1 MKPTE
6 GREAAYVVSHVKD
19 NSRITNIL
27 DYAGLFACVTPWG
40 PRAKDDSDTLVYAP
54 VLIQDTDT
62 LDRVFGDPRIDPEK
76 YRDLYAV
83 REIVKAGFSVYIA
96 KVPSGD
102 PASFALLLGDASDH
116 STVTEEMRTDK
127 SGVLDIPGICDI
139 PELTGGIGIPA
150 LGFGMPFKVTD
161 TAAKYMLD
169 PKDPNNNVV
178 EMKEKGEF
186 GNSLFVKL
194 SRETITEERVEV
206 GKIYTVHIGKD
217 TVGQVKEIDYLASS
231 GDSIENAFA
240 GNAVV
245 SGKFDKSK
253 SEEDLLKAFNEWKH
267 MEGGRGVYHGAW
279 KISTISDLRTV
290 YGVEKDTPEKDSPL
304 YKIVTFWLVTA
315 KAGDFILTPFNAP
328 DPDADPDADPDVD
341 PNKDLARLIPTL
353 TSYGASEGSV
363 IAIDTPDVDW
373 YTGII
378 KDTVEDNKYTVLM
391 HGSDAIATSVPQ
403 GTFGT
408 YPSSAKIVGTEDPFG
423 MNIAV
428 AMAIYSTANALTK
441 EERSADMLGRFLP
454 DMVPYTS
461 TGGDVPFKKDVFE
474 EAKRRKKIT
483 FEALES
489 GDIRLCIAN
498 SPVPCT
504 CLVEGVD
511 YTVSTEVKEGKAYT
525 RIMVPMKLDSE
536 GNTIPY
542 EDGFPVT
549 VKHTKS
555 TDPYA
560 EAVSSITDKLYL
572 KTDLVQLKPK
582 SLKLYAMDVK
592 LYESYDKAA
601 PDKGIIKEAR
611 FSLPENLTNGSFI
624 SSLNSVLGS
633 YLTFTLM
640 EPYKEEG
647 FDIVKSLRDLVK
659 EGKNCSQPVVLSEGR
674 FNVSVNNYQTALN
687 EFIDP
692 RYSGCFISELSAMV
706 TKEDGKIDHLK
717 ENADESERRALHYLI
732 KMIAADRKDLTCV
745 FTTPHGLS
753 LDQACNWVNSL
764 GEYSDLWEY
773 GSEGATSY
781 ADQSFYCEM
790 YWDWINVTCQKLN
803 NGVPSKTVVVPMS
816 PAYQVIMKGLASYR
830 VRGTFYPVAGEQGG
844 VLGDEV
850 RVTRNP
856 SQKFER
862 DKLINYHI
870 NPIYDLGVQGIQIYG
885 NETLNPVYSDLSA
898 AHIARTLIYIRSRVD
913 RYTNTQ
919 VFSLNDLSLWQR
931 WKQYVSSMILA
942 PLASLGGLAA
952 YNVKMGFDTTK
963 AELIAQRKINGVIEL
978 QFVPDAEI
986 YTVEFVVNSSANTVE
1001 SSIT

>member
-40 PRAKDDSDTLVYAP
+40 PKAKEDSDTLVYAP

-116 STVTEEMRTDK
+116 STVTEEMRTDEH
-127 SGVLDIPGICDI
+127 GVIDIPGICDI
-139 PELTGGIGIPA
+139 PELTGGSGIPA
-150 LGFGMPFKVTD
+150 LGFGMPFDDTD
-161 TAAKYMLD
+161 KAAKYTLD
-169 PKDPNNNVV
+169 PKDPNNNFV
-178 EMKEKGEF
+178 EMREKGVF

-194 SRETITEERVEV
+194 SRETITEDDVEV
-206 GKIYTVHIGKD
+206 GKIYTVHIGKG

-231 GDSIENAFA
+231 GDSIKNAFE

-245 SGKFDKSK
+245 SGTFDK
-253 SEEDLLKAFNEWKH
+253 SEEDLLTAFNEWKQ
-267 MEGGRGVYHGAW
+267 MEDGLGVYHGAW
-279 KISTISDLRTV
+279 KISTIADLRTV
-290 YGVEKDTPEKDSPL
+290 YGVEPNTPL
-304 YKIVTFWLVTA
+304 YEIVMFWLDTA
-315 KAGDFILTPFNAP
+315 KAGDFILIPFDDKVP
-328 DPDADPDADPDVD
+328 D
-341 PNKDLARLIPTL
+341 KDLARLIPKL

-363 IAIDTPDVDW
+363 IAVDTADVDW
-373 YTGII
+373 FSTDI
-378 KDTVEDNKYTVLM
+378 KEVVEDNKYKVLM
-391 HGSDAIATSVPQ
+391 HGSDTIATRVPD
-403 GTFGT
+403 GTYGT
-408 YPSSAKIVGTEDPFG
+408 YPSSVKIVSTETRFG

-441 EERSADMLGRFLP
+441 EERSADMLGRFIP
-454 DMVPYTS
+454 DMVPCTS
-461 TGGDVPFKKDVFE
+461 TGGDVPFTESSFKGAKEKD
-474 EAKRRKKIT
+474 KIT

-489 GDIRLCIAN
+489 GDTRLCIAN

-511 YTVSTEVKEGKAYT
+511 YTVSTEVKEGKTYT
-525 RIMVPMKLDSE
+525 RITVPMKLDSE
-536 GNTIPY
+536 GKPIPY
-542 EDGFPVT
+542 EGGFPVI
-549 VKHTKS
+549 VKHTNA
-555 TDPYA
+555 TEPYA

-582 SLKLYAMDVK
+582 SLELYAMDVK
-592 LYESYDKAA
+592 LYDSYDEAA

-647 FDIVKSLRDLVK
+647 FDIVKSLRDLVIA
-659 EGKNCSQPVVLSEGR
+659 GKNCSQPVELSEGH
-674 FNVSVNNYQTALN
+674 FNVSVKDYQTALN

-706 TKEDGKIDHLK
+706 TNKDGKIDHLS
-717 ENADESERRALHYLI
+717 ETPDESERRALHYLI

-745 FTTPHGLS
+745 FTTPWGLS
-753 LDQACNWVNSL
+753 LDKACNWVNSL

-773 GSEGATSY
+773 GSSGATSY

-790 YWDWINVTCQKLN
+790 YWDWINITCQKLN

-850 RVTRNP
+850 RVIRNP

-885 NETLNPVYSDLSA
+885 NETLHPVYSDLSA

-1001 SSIT
+1001 SSIK

>member
-40 PRAKDDSDTLVYAP
+40 PKAKVDSDTLVYAP

-83 REIVKAGFSVYIA
+83 REIVKAGFSVYVA

-102 PASFALLLGDASDH
+102 PASFALLLGDASDR

-127 SGVLDIPGICDI
+127 NGVIDIPGICDI

-150 LGFGMPFKVTD
+150 LGFRMTFKETD
-161 TAAKYMLD
+161 KAAKYTLA
-169 PKDPNNNVV
+169 KNNVVENNFV

-194 SRETITEERVEV
+194 SLETITEEGVDV
-206 GKIYTVHIGKD
+206 GKIYTVHIGKGSGD
-217 TVGQVKEIDYLASS
+217 QVKEIDYLASS

-245 SGKFDKSK
+245 SGTFDKSK
-253 SEEDLLKAFNEWKH
+253 SEEDLLKEFNEWKQ
-267 MEGGRGVYHGAW
+267 MGDGSGVYHGAW
-279 KISTISDLRTV
+279 RISTISDLRTV
-290 YGVEKDTPEKDSPL
+290 YGVDEKSSL
-304 YKIVTFWLVTA
+304 YEIVRFWLNTA
-315 KAGDFILTPFNAP
+315 EAGDFVLIPF
-328 DPDADPDADPDVD
+328 DALN
-341 PNKDLARLIPTL
+341 PNEDWTHLIPTL

-363 IAIDTPDVDW
+363 IAVDIDDVDW
-373 YTGII
+373 FNKKGI
-378 KDTVEDNKYTVLM
+378 KEVVEGNKYEVLM
-391 HGSDAIATSVPQ
+391 HGSDAIATSVPK
-403 GTFGT
+403 GTSGT
-408 YPSSAKIVGTEDPFG
+408 YPSSVKIVSTGTKFG

-441 EERSADMLGRFLP
+441 EERSEDMLGRFLP
-454 DMVPYTS
+454 DMVPCTS
-461 TGGDVPFKKDVFE
+461 DGIDVPFTESSFKG
-474 EAKRRKKIT
+474 AKERGKIT

-489 GDIRLCIAN
+489 GDMRLCIAN

-511 YTVSTEVKEGKAYT
+511 YTVSTEVKEGKTYT
-525 RIMVPMKLDSE
+525 RITVPLKLDAE
-536 GNTIPY
+536 GKPIPY
-542 EDGFPVT
+542 EGGLPVI
-549 VKHTKS
+549 VKHTNA
-555 TDPYA
+555 TEPYA

-572 KTDLVQLKPK
+572 KTNLVQLKPK
-582 SLKLYAMDVK
+582 ALKLYAMDVK
-592 LYESYDKAA
+592 LYESYDEVA

-647 FDIVKSLRDLVK
+647 FDIVESLRALVVK
-659 EGKNCSQPVVLSEGR
+659 GKNCSQPVELAEGH
-674 FNVSVNNYQTALN
+674 FNVSVKDYQTALN

-706 TKEDGKIDHLK
+706 TNKDGKIDHLSET
-717 ENADESERRALHYLI
+717 ENESERRALHYLI

-745 FTTPHGLS
+745 FTTPWGLS
-753 LDQACNWVNSL
+753 LDAACNWVNSL

-773 GSEGATSY
+773 GSTGAVSY

-790 YWDWINVTCQKLN
+790 YWDWINITCQKLN

>member
-40 PRAKDDSDTLVYAP
+40 PKAKEDSDTLVYAP
-54 VLIQDTDT
+54 VLIQDTDA

-116 STVTEEMRTDK
+116 STVTEEMRTDEQ
-127 SGVLDIPGICDI
+127 GVIDIPGICDI
-139 PELTGGIGIPA
+139 PELTGGRGIPA
-150 LGFGMPFKVTD
+150 LGFGIPFTKED
-161 TAAKYMLD
+161 KAAKYMPD
-169 PKDPNNNVV
+169 KSNVV
-178 EMKEKGEF
+178 EMREKGEF

-194 SRETITEERVEV
+194 SRETITEEGVEV
-206 GKIYTVHIGKD
+206 GKIYTVHIGKGS
-217 TVGQVKEIDYLASS
+217 VNQVKEIDYLASS
-231 GDSIENAFA
+231 GDSIKNAFE

-245 SGKFDKSK
+245 SGTFDK
-253 SEEDLLKAFNEWKH
+253 SEEDLLTAFNEWKQ
-267 MEGGRGVYHGAW
+267 MEGGSGVYHGAW
-279 KISTISDLRTV
+279 KISTIADLRTV
-290 YGVEKDTPEKDSPL
+290 YGVEPNTLL
-304 YKIVTFWLVTA
+304 YDIVMFWLDTA
-315 KAGDFILTPFNAP
+315 KAGDFILIPFNG
-328 DPDADPDADPDVD
+328 ADPSEDPSADP
-341 PNKDLARLIPTL
+341 NADLARLIPKL

-363 IAIDTPDVDW
+363 IAVDTPDVDW
-373 YTGII
+373 YADI
-378 KDTVEDNKYTVLM
+378 KEVVENNKYKVLM
-391 HGSDAIATSVPQ
+391 HGSDTIATSVPQ
-403 GTFGT
+403 GTLGT
-408 YPSSAKIVGTEDPFG
+408 YPSSVKIVSTNTQFG

-441 EERSADMLGRFLP
+441 EERSADMLGRFIP
-454 DMVPYTS
+454 DMVPCTS
-461 TGGDVPFKKDVFE
+461 TGVDVPFKQSNFDG
-474 EAKRRKKIT
+474 AKEKGKIT
-483 FEALES
+483 FKALES

-525 RIMVPMKLDSE
+525 RIMVPMKLDPE
-536 GNTIPY
+536 GKPIPY
-542 EDGFPVT
+542 EGGFPVT
-549 VKHTKS
+549 VKHTNA
-555 TDPYA
+555 TEPYA

-582 SLKLYAMDVK
+582 LLKLYAMDVK
-592 LYESYDKAA
+592 LYDSYDETA

-647 FDIVKSLRDLVK
+647 FDIVKSLRDLVIK
-659 EGKNCSQPVVLSEGR
+659 GKNCSQPVELSEGH
-674 FNVSVNNYQTALN
+674 FNVSVNDYQTALN

-706 TKEDGKIDHLK
+706 TNKDGKIDHLS
-717 ENADESERRALHYLI
+717 ESADESERRALHYLI

-745 FTTPHGLS
+745 FTTPWGLS
-753 LDQACNWVNSL
+753 LDAACNWVNSL

-773 GSEGATSY
+773 GSPGAVSY

>member
-6 GREAAYVVSHVKD
+6 GREAAYVVSNVKD
-19 NSRITNIL
+19 NSRITNTL

-40 PRAKDDSDTLVYAP
+40 PKAKEDSDTPVYAP

-116 STVTEEMRTDK
+116 STVTEEMRTDEQ
-127 SGVLDIPGICDI
+127 GVIDIPGICDI
-139 PELTGGIGIPA
+139 PELTGGRGIPA
-150 LGFGMPFKVTD
+150 LGFGMPFADTD
-161 TAAKYMLD
+161 KAAKYKLAE
-169 PKDPNNNVV
+169 NNFV
-178 EMKEKGEF
+178 EMKEKGEY

-194 SRETITEERVEV
+194 SRETITEDGVEV
-206 GKIYTVHIGKD
+206 GDIYTVHIGKD
-217 TVGQVKEIDYLASS
+217 SGGQVKEIDYLASS
-231 GDSIENAFA
+231 GDSIANAFA

-245 SGKFDKSK
+245 FGTFDK
-253 SEEDLLKAFNEWKH
+253 SEEDLLTAFSEWKQ
-267 MEGGRGVYHGAW
+267 MEGGSGVYHGAW
-279 KISTISDLRTV
+279 RISTLADLRDV
-290 YGVEKDTPEKDSPL
+290 YGVDDKSPL
-304 YKIVTFWLVTA
+304 HEIVMFWLNTA
-315 KAGDFILTPFNAP
+315 KAGDFILIPFDDKVEP
-328 DPDADPDADPDVD
+328 D
-341 PNKDLARLIPTL
+341 KDLAHLISNL

-363 IAIDTPDVDW
+363 IAVDTPDVDW
-373 YTGII
+373 FSKDI
-378 KDTVEDNKYTVLM
+378 KEVVENNKYIVLM
-391 HGSDAIATSVPQ
+391 HGSDAIVTNVPL
-403 GTFGT
+403 GTYGT
-408 YPSSAKIVGTEDPFG
+408 YPSKAKIVSTETNFG

-441 EERSADMLGRFLP
+441 EERSADMLGRFIP
-454 DMVPYTS
+454 DMVPCTS
-461 TGGDVPFKKDVFE
+461 DGIAVPFTESSFKG
-474 EAKRRKKIT
+474 AKEKGKIT
-483 FEALES
+483 FEALGS
-489 GDIRLCIAN
+489 GDTRLCISN

-511 YTVSTEVKEGKAYT
+511 YTVSTEVKEGKTHT
-525 RIMVPMKLDSE
+525 RITIPMKLDAE
-536 GNTIPY
+536 GKPIPY
-542 EDGFPVT
+542 EGGFPVT

-555 TDPYA
+555 TEPYA

-647 FDIVKSLRDLVK
+647 FEIVRELLKLVIN
-659 EGKNCSQPVVLSEGR
+659 GKNCSQPVKLSEGH
-674 FNVSVNNYQTALN
+674 FNVTVKDYQTALN

-692 RYSGCFISELSAMV
+692 KYSGCFISELSAMV
-706 TKEDGKIDHLK
+706 TREDGKIDHLS
-717 ENADESERRALHYLI
+717 ETEGESERRALHYLI

-745 FTTPHGLS
+745 FTTPWGLS

-790 YWDWINVTCQKLN
+790 YWDWINITCQKLN

-942 PLASLGGLAA
+942 PLESLGGLAA

>member
-40 PRAKDDSDTLVYAP
+40 PKAKEDSDTLVYAP
-54 VLIQDTDT
+54 VLIQDTDA

-83 REIVKAGFSVYIA
+83 REIVKAGFSVYVA

-116 STVTEEMRTDK
+116 STVTEEMRTNEH
-127 SGVLDIPGICDI
+127 GVIDIPGICDI

-150 LGFGMPFKVTD
+150 LGFGMPFKTED
-161 TAAKYMLD
+161 RTAKYTLD
-169 PKDPNNNVV
+169 SKNFV
-178 EMKEKGEF
+178 EMKEKGVF
-186 GNSLFVKL
+186 GDSLFVKL
-194 SRETITEERVEV
+194 SSETITEEGVDV
-206 GKIYTVHIGKD
+206 GKIYTVHIGKGS
-217 TVGQVKEIDYLASS
+217 VGQVKEIDYLASS
-231 GDSIENAFA
+231 GDSIANAFA

-245 SGKFDKSK
+245 FGTFDKT
-253 SEEDLLKAFNEWKH
+253 SEEILTAFNEWKQ
-267 MEGGRGVYHGAW
+267 MEGGFGVYHGAW
-279 KISTISDLRTV
+279 RISTISDLRTV
-290 YGVEKDTPEKDSPL
+290 YGVDELSSL
-304 YKIVTFWLVTA
+304 YGIVMFWLDTA
-315 KAGDFILTPFNAP
+315 KAGDFVLIPF
-328 DPDADPDADPDVD
+328 DDKADPDA
-341 PNKDLARLIPTL
+341 DLARLIPTL

-363 IAIDTPDVDW
+363 IAVDTTDVDW
-373 YTGII
+373 FSENI
-378 KDTVEDNKYTVLM
+378 KKVVEDNKYIVLM
-391 HGSDAIATSVPQ
+391 HGSDMIATSVPQ

-408 YPSSAKIVGTEDPFG
+408 YPSGAKIVSTDTQFG

-441 EERSADMLGRFLP
+441 EERSEDMLGRFIP
-454 DMVPYTS
+454 DMVPCKS
-461 TGGDVPFKKDVFE
+461 DGGDVPFKESSFKW
-474 EAKRRKKIT
+474 AKEKGKIT
-483 FEALES
+483 FKALES
-489 GDIRLCIAN
+489 GDTRLCIAN

-511 YTVSTEVKEGKAYT
+511 YTVSTEVKEGKTHT
-525 RIMVPMKLDSE
+525 RITPMKLDAE
-536 GNTIPY
+536 GKPIPY
-542 EDGFPVT
+542 EGGLPVI
-549 VKHTKS
+549 VKHTNA
-555 TDPYA
+555 TEPYA

-572 KTDLVQLKPK
+572 KTNLVQLKPK

-592 LYESYDKAA
+592 LYESYDEVA

-611 FSLPENLTNGSFI
+611 FSLPEKLTNGSFI

-640 EPYKEEG
+640 EPYKEED
-647 FDIVKSLRDLVK
+647 FDIVSSLRALVVN
-659 EGKNCSQPVVLSEGR
+659 GKNCSQPVELSEGH
-674 FNVSVNNYQTALN
+674 FNVSVKDYQTALN

-706 TKEDGKIDHLK
+706 TNKDGKIDHLS
-717 ENADESERRALHYLI
+717 ETSNESERRALHYLI

-745 FTTPHGLS
+745 FTTPWGQS
-753 LDQACNWVNSL
+753 LDEACNWVNSL

-773 GSEGATSY
+773 GSTEALSY

-885 NETLNPVYSDLSA
+885 NETLHPVYSDLSA

-919 VFSLNDLSLWQR
+919 VFSLNDVSLWQR

>member
-1 MKPTE
+1 M
-6 GREAAYVVSHVKD
+6 
-19 NSRITNIL
+19 
-27 DYAGLFACVTPWG
+27 
-40 PRAKDDSDTLVYAP
+40 
-54 VLIQDTDT
+54 
-62 LDRVFGDPRIDPEK
+62 
-76 YRDLYAV
+76 
-83 REIVKAGFSVYIA
+83 
-96 KVPSGD
+96 
-102 PASFALLLGDASDH
+102 
-116 STVTEEMRTDK
+116 
-127 SGVLDIPGICDI
+127 
-139 PELTGGIGIPA
+139 
-150 LGFGMPFKVTD
+150 
-161 TAAKYMLD
+161 
-169 PKDPNNNVV
+169 
-178 EMKEKGEF
+178 
-186 GNSLFVKL
+186 
-194 SRETITEERVEV
+194 
-206 GKIYTVHIGKD
+206 
-217 TVGQVKEIDYLASS
+217 
-231 GDSIENAFA
+231 
-240 GNAVV
+240 
-245 SGKFDKSK
+245 
-253 SEEDLLKAFNEWKH
+253 
-267 MEGGRGVYHGAW
+267 
-279 KISTISDLRTV
+279 
-290 YGVEKDTPEKDSPL
+290 
-304 YKIVTFWLVTA
+304 
-315 KAGDFILTPFNAP
+315 
-328 DPDADPDADPDVD
+328 
-341 PNKDLARLIPTL
+341 
-353 TSYGASEGSV
+353 
-363 IAIDTPDVDW
+363 
-373 YTGII
+373 
-378 KDTVEDNKYTVLM
+378 
-391 HGSDAIATSVPQ
+391 
-403 GTFGT
+403 
-408 YPSSAKIVGTEDPFG
+408 
-423 MNIAV
+423 
-428 AMAIYSTANALTK
+428 
-441 EERSADMLGRFLP
+441 
-454 DMVPYTS
+454 
-461 TGGDVPFKKDVFE
+461 
-474 EAKRRKKIT
+474 
-483 FEALES
+483 
-489 GDIRLCIAN
+489 
-498 SPVPCT
+498 
-504 CLVEGVD
+504 D
-511 YTVSTEVKEGKAYT
+511 YTVSTEVKEGQTYT
-525 RIMVPMKLDSE
+525 RITVPMKLDTE
-536 GNTIPY
+536 GNPIPY

-592 LYESYDKAA
+592 LYDSYDEAA

-640 EPYKEEG
+640 EPYKEED
-647 FDIVKSLRDLVK
+647 FDIVKSLRDLVV
-659 EGKNCSQPVVLSEGR
+659 EGKNCSQPVELSEGH
-674 FNVSVNNYQTALN
+674 FKVSVKDYQTALN

-706 TKEDGKIDHLK
+706 TNKDGKIDHLS
-717 ENADESERRALHYLI
+717 ETADESERRALHYLI

-745 FTTPHGLS
+745 FTTPWGMS
-753 LDQACNWVNSL
+753 LDEACNWVNSL

-773 GSEGATSY
+773 GSSGATSY

-790 YWDWINVTCQKLN
+790 YWDWINITCQKLN

-850 RVTRNP
+850 RVIRNP

-885 NETLNPVYSDLSA
+885 NETLHPVYSDLSA

-1001 SSIT
+1001 SSIK

>member
-40 PRAKDDSDTLVYAP
+40 PKAKEDSDTLVYAP

-62 LDRVFGDPRIDPEK
+62 LDRTFGDPRIDPEK

-102 PASFALLLGDASDH
+102 PSSFALLLGDASDH

-139 PELTGGIGIPA
+139 PELTEGSGIPA

-161 TAAKYMLD
+161 NAAKYALD
-169 PKDPNNNVV
+169 KSNVV

-194 SRETITEERVEV
+194 SRETITEDDVGV
-206 GKIYTVHIGKD
+206 GKIYTVHIGKGSVD
-217 TVGQVKEIDYLASS
+217 QVKEIDYLASS
-231 GDSIENAFA
+231 GDSIKNAFE

-245 SGKFDKSK
+245 SGTFDK
-253 SEEDLLKAFNEWKH
+253 SEEDLLKEFNEWKQ
-267 MEGGRGVYHGAW
+267 MKEGSGVYHGAW
-279 KISTISDLRTV
+279 KISTILDLLTV

-304 YKIVTFWLVTA
+304 YKIVMFWRDTA
-315 KAGDFILTPFNAP
+315 KAGDFILIPFNESNP
-328 DPDADPDADPDVD
+328 DD
-341 PNKDLARLIPTL
+341 DLARLIPTL

-378 KDTVEDNKYTVLM
+378 KDTVENNKYKVLM
-391 HGSDAIATSVPQ
+391 HGSDTIATSVPN
-403 GTFGT
+403 GTYGT
-408 YPSSAKIVGTEDPFG
+408 YPSSAKIVGTGTWFG

-454 DMVPYTS
+454 DMVPCKS
-461 TGGDVPFKKDVFE
+461 DGNDVSFTQANFE

-483 FEALES
+483 FKALES

-511 YTVSTEVKEGKAYT
+511 YTVSTEVKEGKTYT
-525 RIMVPMKLDSE
+525 RITVPMKLDPE
-536 GNTIPY
+536 GKPIPY
-542 EDGFPVT
+542 EGGFPVT
-549 VKHTKS
+549 VKHTNA
-555 TDPYA
+555 TEPYA

-582 SLKLYAMDVK
+582 ALKLYAMDVK
-592 LYESYDKAA
+592 LYESYDEVA

-647 FDIVKSLRDLVK
+647 FDIVKSLRDLVV
-659 EGKNCSQPVVLSEGR
+659 EGKNCSQPAELSEGR
-674 FNVSVNNYQTALN
+674 FNVSVNDYQTALN

-706 TKEDGKIDHLK
+706 TNKDGKIDHLL
-717 ENADESERRALHYLI
+717 ENTDESERRALHYLI

-745 FTTPHGLS
+745 FTTPWGLS
-753 LDQACNWVNSL
+753 LDAACNWVNSL

-773 GSEGATSY
+773 GSPGAVSY

>member
-19 NSRITNIL
+19 NSRITNTL

-40 PRAKDDSDTLVYAP
+40 PKAKGDSDTLVYAP

-116 STVTEEMRTDK
+116 STVTEEMRTDEH
-127 SGVLDIPGICDI
+127 GVIDIPGICDI

-150 LGFGMPFKVTD
+150 LGFGMTFADTD
-161 TAAKYMLD
+161 KAAKYTLD
-169 PKDPNNNVV
+169 EKNVV
-178 EMKEKGEF
+178 EMKEKGAY

-194 SRETITEERVEV
+194 SRETITEDSVEV

-217 TVGQVKEIDYLASS
+217 SGGQVKEIDYLASS
-231 GDSIENAFA
+231 GDSIANAFA

-245 SGKFDKSK
+245 SGTFDKSK
-253 SEEDLLKAFNEWKH
+253 SEEDLLTAFNEWRQ
-267 MEGGRGVYHGAW
+267 MGGGDGVYHGAW
-279 KISTISDLRTV
+279 RISTISDLSNV
-290 YGVEKDTPEKDSPL
+290 YGVEKDTPLDE
-304 YKIVTFWLVTA
+304 IVMFWLDTA
-315 KAGDFILTPFNAP
+315 KAGDFVLIPF
-328 DPDADPDADPDVD
+328 DALN
-341 PNKDLARLIPTL
+341 PNEDWTYLIPTI

-363 IAIDTPDVDW
+363 IAVDIDDVDW
-373 YTGII
+373 FNKKGI
-378 KDTVEDNKYTVLM
+378 KEVVEDNKYKVLM
-391 HGSDAIATSVPQ
+391 HGSDVIATTVPQ
-403 GTFGT
+403 GTSGT
-408 YPSSAKIVGTEDPFG
+408 YPSSVKIVSTGTKFG

-441 EERSADMLGRFLP
+441 EERSEDMLGRFVP
-454 DMVPYTS
+454 DMVPCKLN
-461 TGGDVPFKKDVFE
+461 GDDVSFTDSNFKG
-474 EAKRRKKIT
+474 AKENGKIT
-483 FEALES
+483 FEALGS
-489 GDIRLCIAN
+489 GDTRLCIAN

-511 YTVSTEVKEGKAYT
+511 YTVSTEVKEGKTCT
-525 RIMVPMKLDSE
+525 RITIPMKLDAE
-536 GNTIPY
+536 GKPIPY
-542 EDGFPVT
+542 EGGFPVT

-555 TDPYA
+555 TEPYA

-582 SLKLYAMDVK
+582 ALKLYAMDVK

-647 FDIVKSLRDLVK
+647 LEIVRELRDLVVN
-659 EGKNCSQPVVLSEGR
+659 GKNCSQPVELSEGH
-674 FNVSVNNYQTALN
+674 FNVTVKDYQTALN

-692 RYSGCFISELSAMV
+692 KYSGCFISELSAMV
-706 TKEDGKIDHLK
+706 TREDGKIDHLS
-717 ENADESERRALHYLI
+717 ESSEESERRALHYLI

-745 FTTPHGLS
+745 FTTPWGLS

-942 PLASLGGLAA
+942 PLESLGGIAA

>member
-40 PRAKDDSDTLVYAP
+40 PKAKEDSDTLVYAP

-62 LDRVFGDPRIDPEK
+62 LDRTFGDPRIDPEK
-76 YRDLYAV
+76 YRDLYAA

-127 SGVLDIPGICDI
+127 HGVIDIPGICDI
-139 PELTGGIGIPA
+139 PELTGGRGIPA
-150 LGFGMPFKVTD
+150 LGFGMPFKVED
-161 TAAKYMLD
+161 TAAKYTLD
-169 PKDPNNNVV
+169 PKDPNNNFV

-194 SRETITEERVEV
+194 SRETITEEVEV
-206 GKIYTVHIGKD
+206 GKIYTVHIGKVTD
-217 TVGQVKEIDYLASS
+217 GQVKEIDYLASS

-240 GNAVV
+240 GNTVV
-245 SGKFDKSK
+245 SGTFDKSK
-253 SEEDLLKAFNEWKH
+253 SEEDLLRAFNEWKQ
-267 MEGGRGVYHGAW
+267 MLDGSGIYHGAW
-279 KISTISDLRTV
+279 RISTVADLCNV

-304 YKIVTFWLVTA
+304 YEIVMFWLNTA
-315 KAGDFILTPFNAP
+315 KAGDFVLIPFDDKAP
-328 DPDADPDADPDVD
+328 ND
-341 PNKDLARLIPTL
+341 DLARLIPTL

-363 IAIDTPDVDW
+363 IAVDTPDVDW

-378 KDTVEDNKYTVLM
+378 KDTVENNKYVVLM
-391 HGSDAIATSVPQ
+391 HGSDTIATSVPN
-403 GTFGT
+403 GTYGT
-408 YPSSAKIVGTEDPFG
+408 YPSSVKIVGTETPFG

-454 DMVPYTS
+454 DMVPCKS
-461 TGGDVPFKKDVFE
+461 DGIDVPFNPSHFDG
-474 EAKRRKKIT
+474 AKEKGKIT

-511 YTVSTEVKEGKAYT
+511 YTVSTEVKEGKTYT
-525 RIMVPMKLDSE
+525 RITVPMKLDTE
-536 GNTIPY
+536 GKPIP
-542 EDGFPVT
+542 VI
-549 VKHTKS
+549 VKHTNA
-555 TDPYA
+555 TEPYA

-582 SLKLYAMDVK
+582 SLELYAMDVK

-640 EPYKEEG
+640 EPYKEED
-647 FDIVKSLRDLVK
+647 FDIVKSLRDLVVA
-659 EGKNCSQPVVLSEGR
+659 GKNCSQPVELSEGH
-674 FNVSVNNYQTALN
+674 FKVSVKDYQTALN

-706 TKEDGKIDHLK
+706 TNKDGKIDDLS
-717 ENADESERRALHYLI
+717 ESADESERRALHYLI

-745 FTTPHGLS
+745 FTTPWGLS
-753 LDQACNWVNSL
+753 LDAACNWVNSL

-773 GSEGATSY
+773 GSPGAVSY

>member
-19 NSRITNIL
+19 NSRITNTL

-40 PRAKDDSDTLVYAP
+40 PKAKEDSDTPVYAP

-62 LDRVFGDPRIDPEK
+62 LDRTFGDPRIDPEK

-116 STVTEEMRTDK
+116 STVTEEMRTDED
-127 SGVLDIPGICDI
+127 GVIDIPGICDI
-139 PELTGGIGIPA
+139 PELTGGRGIPA
-150 LGFGMPFKVTD
+150 LGFGMPFADTD
-161 TAAKYMLD
+161 KAAKYALD
-169 PKDPNNNVV
+169 EYNFV

-186 GNSLFVKL
+186 GNSIFVKL
-194 SRETITEERVEV
+194 SRETITEDKVDV
-206 GKIYTVHIGKD
+206 GDIYTVHIGKGS
-217 TVGQVKEIDYLASS
+217 VGQVKEIDYLASS
-231 GDSIENAFA
+231 GDSIGNAFD

-245 SGKFDKSK
+245 SGTFEKSI
-253 SEEDLLKAFNEWKH
+253 STEDLLRAFNEWKKLDL
-267 MEGGRGVYHGAW
+267 GSGVYHGAW
-279 KISTISDLRTV
+279 KISTIADLRNV
-290 YGVEKDTPEKDSPL
+290 CGVEKDSPL
-304 YKIVTFWLVTA
+304 PELPELRELYEIVMFWLDTV
-315 KAGDFILTPFNAP
+315 KAGDFVLIPFNSK
-328 DPDADPDADPDVD
+328 D
-341 PNKDLARLIPTL
+341 PNDDVARLIPTL

-363 IAIDTPDVDW
+363 IAVDIPDVDW
-373 YTGII
+373 FDTNI
-378 KDTVEDNKYTVLM
+378 KKAVEDNKYKVLM
-391 HGSDAIATSVPQ
+391 HGSDAIATSIPQ
-403 GTFGT
+403 GTYGT
-408 YPSSAKIVGTEDPFG
+408 YPSSVKIVSSDTRFG

-454 DMVPYTS
+454 GMVPCKS
-461 TGGDVPFKKDVFE
+461 DGVDVPFT
-474 EAKRRKKIT
+474 EANFKGAKEKGKIT
-483 FEALES
+483 FKALES
-489 GDIRLCIAN
+489 GDTRLCIAN

-511 YTVSTEVKEGKAYT
+511 YTVSTEVKEGKTYT
-525 RIMVPMKLDSE
+525 RITIPMKLDSE
-536 GNTIPY
+536 GNSIPY
-542 EDGFPVT
+542 EGGLPVI
-549 VKHTKS
+549 VKHTNA
-555 TDPYA
+555 TEPYA

-592 LYESYDKAA
+592 LYESYNEAA

-647 FDIVKSLRDLVK
+647 FDIVSSLRALVTK
-659 EGKNCSQPVVLSEGR
+659 GKNCSQPVELSEGH
-674 FNVSVNNYQTALN
+674 FNVTVNDYQTALN

-692 RYSGCFISELSAMV
+692 KYSGCFISELSAMI
-706 TKEDGKIDHLK
+706 TNKDGKIDDLS
-717 ENADESERRALHYLI
+717 ETPDESERRALHYLI

-745 FTTPHGLS
+745 FTTPRGQS

-790 YWDWINVTCQKLN
+790 YWDWISVTCQKLN

-942 PLASLGGLAA
+942 PLASLGGIAA

>member
-40 PRAKDDSDTLVYAP
+40 PKAKEDSDTLVYAP

-62 LDRVFGDPRIDPEK
+62 LDRTFGDPRIDPEK

-102 PASFALLLGDASDH
+102 PSSFALLLGDASDH

-139 PELTGGIGIPA
+139 PELTEGSGIPA

-161 TAAKYMLD
+161 NAAKYALD
-169 PKDPNNNVV
+169 KSNVV

-194 SRETITEERVEV
+194 SRETITEDDGGV
-206 GKIYTVHIGKD
+206 GKIYTVHIGKGSVD
-217 TVGQVKEIDYLASS
+217 QVKEIDYLASS
-231 GDSIENAFA
+231 GDSIKNAFE

-245 SGKFDKSK
+245 SGTFDK
-253 SEEDLLKAFNEWKH
+253 SEEDLLKEFNEWKQ
-267 MEGGRGVYHGAW
+267 MKEGSGVYHGAW
-279 KISTISDLRTV
+279 KISTILDLLTV
-290 YGVEKDTPEKDSPL
+290 YGVEKDTTEKDSPL
-304 YKIVTFWLVTA
+304 YKIVMFWLYTA
-315 KAGDFILTPFNAP
+315 KAGNFILIPFNESNP
-328 DPDADPDADPDVD
+328 DD
-341 PNKDLARLIPTL
+341 DLARLIPTL

-378 KDTVEDNKYTVLM
+378 KDTVENNKYKVLM
-391 HGSDAIATSVPQ
+391 HGSDTIATSVPN
-403 GTFGT
+403 GTYGT
-408 YPSSAKIVGTEDPFG
+408 YPSSAKIVGTGTWFG

-454 DMVPYTS
+454 DMVPCKS
-461 TGGDVPFKKDVFE
+461 DGNDVSFTQANFE

-483 FEALES
+483 FKALES

-511 YTVSTEVKEGKAYT
+511 YTVSTEVKEGKTYT
-525 RIMVPMKLDSE
+525 RITVPMKLDPE
-536 GNTIPY
+536 GKPIPY
-542 EDGFPVT
+542 EGGFPVT
-549 VKHTKS
+549 VKHTNA
-555 TDPYA
+555 TEPYA

-592 LYESYDKAA
+592 LYESYDEVA

-647 FDIVKSLRDLVK
+647 FDIVKSLRDLVV
-659 EGKNCSQPVVLSEGR
+659 EGKNCSQPAELSEGR
-674 FNVSVNNYQTALN
+674 FNVSVNDYQTALN

-706 TKEDGKIDHLK
+706 TNKDGKIDHLL
-717 ENADESERRALHYLI
+717 ENTDESERRALHYLI

-745 FTTPHGLS
+745 FTTPHGQS
-753 LDQACNWVNSL
+753 LDEACNWVNSL

-773 GSEGATSY
+773 GSPGAVSY

>member
-116 STVTEEMRTDK
+116 STVTEEMRTDE

-139 PELTGGIGIPA
+139 PELTGGRGIPA
-150 LGFGMPFKVTD
+150 LGFGMPFADTD
-161 TAAKYMLD
+161 AAAKYTLDPKD
-169 PKDPNNNVV
+169 PKDPNNNFV
-178 EMKEKGEF
+178 EMREKGEF

-194 SRETITEERVEV
+194 SRETITEDDVGI
-206 GKIYTVHIGKD
+206 GKIYTVHIGKGSVD
-217 TVGQVKEIDYLASS
+217 QVKEIDYLASS
-231 GDSIENAFA
+231 GDSIKNAFD

-245 SGKFDKSK
+245 SLTFDK
-253 SEEDLLKAFNEWKH
+253 SEEDLLTAFNEWKQ
-267 MEGGRGVYHGAW
+267 MEGGSGIYHGAW
-279 KISTISDLRTV
+279 RISTIEDLHTV
-290 YGVEKDTPEKDSPL
+290 YGVEEDTPENDSPL
-304 YKIVTFWLVTA
+304 YKIVTFWLATA
-315 KAGDFILTPFNAP
+315 KAGDFILIPFNES
-328 DPDADPDADPDVD
+328 DPDD
-341 PNKDLARLIPTL
+341 DLARLIPKL

-363 IAIDTPDVDW
+363 IAVDTADVDW
-373 YTGII
+373 FSTDI
-378 KDTVEDNKYTVLM
+378 KEVVEDNKYKVLM
-391 HGSDAIATSVPQ
+391 HGSDTITTSVPN
-403 GTFGT
+403 GTYGT
-408 YPSSAKIVGTEDPFG
+408 YPSSVKIVSTDTQFG

-441 EERSADMLGRFLP
+441 EERSEDMLGRFLP

-461 TGGDVPFKKDVFE
+461 TGDEVPFRKDVFDG
-474 EAKRRKKIT
+474 AKEKGKIT
-483 FEALES
+483 FKALES
-489 GDIRLCIAN
+489 GHTRLCIAN

-511 YTVSTEVKEGKAYT
+511 YTVSTEVKEGKTYT
-525 RIMVPMKLDSE
+525 RITVPMKLDSE
-536 GNTIPY
+536 GNPI
-542 EDGFPVT
+542 PVT

-647 FDIVKSLRDLVK
+647 FDIVKSLRDLVTD
-659 EGKNCSQPVVLSEGR
+659 GKNCSQPVVLSEGR
-674 FNVSVNNYQTALN
+674 FNVSVNDYQTALN

-706 TKEDGKIDHLK
+706 TKEDGKIDYLR
-717 ENADESERRALHYLI
+717 ENTDESERRALHYLI

-753 LDQACNWVNSL
+753 LDAACNWVNSL

-773 GSEGATSY
+773 GSPGAVSY

>member
-40 PRAKDDSDTLVYAP
+40 PKAKEDSDTLVYAP
-54 VLIQDTDT
+54 VLIQDTDA

-83 REIVKAGFSVYIA
+83 REIVRAGFSVYVA

-116 STVTEEMRTDK
+116 STVTEEMRMDK
-127 SGVLDIPGICDI
+127 HGVIDIPGICDI
-139 PELTGGIGIPA
+139 PELTGGRGIPA
-150 LGFGMPFKVTD
+150 LGFGMPFADTD
-161 TAAKYMLD
+161 TAAKYTLD
-169 PKDPNNNVV
+169 KSNVV
-178 EMKEKGEF
+178 EMKEKGKF
-186 GNSLFVKL
+186 GDSLFVKL
-194 SRETITEERVEV
+194 SSETITEEGVDV
-206 GKIYTVHIGKD
+206 GKIYTVHIGKGSGD
-217 TVGQVKEIDYLASS
+217 QVKEIDYLASS
-231 GDSIENAFA
+231 GDSIANAFA

-245 SGKFDKSK
+245 SGTFDK
-253 SEEDLLKAFNEWKH
+253 SEEDLLTAFNEWKQ
-267 MEGGRGVYHGAW
+267 MEGGRGIYHGAW
-279 KISTISDLRTV
+279 RISTISDLRTV
-290 YGVEKDTPEKDSPL
+290 YGVEKDSPL
-304 YKIVTFWLVTA
+304 YEIVMFWLDTA
-315 KAGDFILTPFNAP
+315 KAGDFVLIPFDDK
-328 DPDADPDADPDVD
+328 DPEA
-341 PNKDLARLIPTL
+341 NLARLIPTL

-363 IAIDTPDVDW
+363 IAVDTPDVDW
-373 YTGII
+373 FSKDI
-378 KDTVEDNKYTVLM
+378 KEVVEDNKYIVLM
-391 HGSDAIATSVPQ
+391 HSSDSIATNVPL
-403 GTFGT
+403 GTYGT
-408 YPSSAKIVGTEDPFG
+408 YPSKAKIVSTDTRFG

-441 EERSADMLGRFLP
+441 EERSADMLGRFIP
-454 DMVPYTS
+454 DMVPCTS
-461 TGGDVPFKKDVFE
+461 DGVDVPFTEPSFKG
-474 EAKRRKKIT
+474 AKEKGKIT
-483 FEALES
+483 FKALES
-489 GDIRLCIAN
+489 GDTRLCIAN

-511 YTVSTEVKEGKAYT
+511 YTVSTEVKEGKTHT
-525 RIMVPMKLDSE
+525 RITVPLKLDAE
-536 GNTIPY
+536 GKPIPY
-542 EDGFPVT
+542 EEGLPVI
-549 VKHTKS
+549 VKHTNA
-555 TDPYA
+555 TEPYA

-572 KTDLVQLKPK
+572 KTNLVQLKPK

-592 LYESYDKAA
+592 LYESYDEVA

-647 FDIVKSLRDLVK
+647 FDIVSSLRALVIK
-659 EGKNCSQPVVLSEGR
+659 GKNCSQPVELSEGH
-674 FNVSVNNYQTALN
+674 FNVSVKDYQTALN

-706 TKEDGKIDHLK
+706 TNKDGKIDHLS
-717 ENADESERRALHYLI
+717 ETTNESERRALHYLI

-745 FTTPHGLS
+745 FTTPWGLS
-753 LDQACNWVNSL
+753 LDEACNWVNSL

-773 GSEGATSY
+773 GSTEALSY

-790 YWDWINVTCQKLN
+790 YWDWINITCQKLN

-885 NETLNPVYSDLSA
+885 NETLHPVYSDLSA

-919 VFSLNDLSLWQR
+919 VFSLNDVSLWQR

>member
-19 NSRITNIL
+19 NSRITNTL

-40 PRAKDDSDTLVYAP
+40 PKAKGDSDTLVYAP

-83 REIVKAGFSVYIA
+83 REIVKAGFSVYVA

-116 STVTEEMRTDK
+116 STVTEEMRTDEQ
-127 SGVLDIPGICDI
+127 GVIDIPGICDI

-150 LGFGMPFKVTD
+150 LGFGMTFVDTD
-161 TAAKYMLD
+161 AAAKYTLAE
-169 PKDPNNNVV
+169 KNVV

-194 SRETITEERVEV
+194 SLETITEDSVEV
-206 GKIYTVHIGKD
+206 GKIYTVHIGKGS
-217 TVGQVKEIDYLASS
+217 VGQVKEIDYLASS
-231 GDSIENAFA
+231 GDSIANAFA

-245 SGKFDKSK
+245 FGTFDKSK
-253 SEEDLLKAFNEWKH
+253 SEEYLLKEFSEWKQ
-267 MEGGRGVYHGAW
+267 MEGGSGVYHGAW
-279 KISTISDLRTV
+279 RISNISDLLNV
-290 YGVEKDTPEKDSPL
+290 YGVDEKSPL
-304 YKIVTFWLVTA
+304 YEIVRFWLDTA
-315 KAGDFILTPFNAP
+315 KAGDFVLIPFNDK
-328 DPDADPDADPDVD
+328 DPDA
-341 PNKDLARLIPTL
+341 DLARLIPTL

-363 IAIDTPDVDW
+363 IAVDTTDVDW
-373 YTGII
+373 FSEDI
-378 KDTVEDNKYTVLM
+378 KKVVEDNKYVVLM
-391 HGSDAIATSVPQ
+391 HGSDVIATSVPL
-403 GTFGT
+403 GTYGT
-408 YPSSAKIVGTEDPFG
+408 YPSSVKIVSTETKTPFG

-454 DMVPYTS
+454 DMVPCTS
-461 TGGDVPFKKDVFE
+461 DGGEVSFTDSHFKG
-474 EAKRRKKIT
+474 AKEKGKIT
-483 FEALES
+483 FKALES
-489 GDIRLCIAN
+489 GDTRLCIAN

-511 YTVSTEVKEGKAYT
+511 YTVSTEVKEGKTYT
-525 RIMVPMKLDSE
+525 RITIPMKLDAE
-536 GNTIPY
+536 GKPIPY
-542 EDGFPVT
+542 EGGFPVT

-555 TDPYA
+555 TEPYA

-572 KTDLVQLKPK
+572 KTNLVQLKPK
-582 SLKLYAMDVK
+582 ALKLYAMDVK
-592 LYESYDKAA
+592 LYESYDEVT

-640 EPYKEEG
+640 EPYKEED
-647 FDIVKSLRDLVK
+647 FDIVSSLRALVVK
-659 EGKNCSQPVVLSEGR
+659 GKNCSQPVELSEGH
-674 FNVSVNNYQTALN
+674 FNVSVNDYQTALN

-692 RYSGCFISELSAMV
+692 RYSGCFISELSAMI
-706 TKEDGKIDHLK
+706 TNKDGKIDHLS
-717 ENADESERRALHYLI
+717 ETGNESERRALHYLI

-745 FTTPHGLS
+745 FTTPWGLS
-753 LDQACNWVNSL
+753 LDAACNWVNSL

-773 GSEGATSY
+773 GSPGAISY
-781 ADQSFYCEM
+781 AEQSFYCEM

-919 VFSLNDLSLWQR
+919 VFSLNDVSLWQR

>member
-40 PRAKDDSDTLVYAP
+40 PKAKEDSDTLVFAP
-54 VLIQDTDT
+54 VLIQDTDA
-62 LDRVFGDPRIDPEK
+62 LDRTFGDPRIDPEK

-83 REIVKAGFSVYIA
+83 REIVKAGFSVYVA

-116 STVTEEMRTDK
+116 STVTEEIRTDER
-127 SGVLDIPGICDI
+127 GVIDIPGICDI
-139 PELTGGIGIPA
+139 PELTGGRGIPA
-150 LGFGMPFKVTD
+150 LGFGMTFADTDKV
-161 TAAKYMLD
+161 AKYKLD
-169 PKDPNNNVV
+169 KSNDKSNVV
-178 EMKEKGEF
+178 EMREKGAF
-186 GNSLFVKL
+186 GNTLFVKL
-194 SRETITEERVEV
+194 SRESVTEDGVEV
-206 GKIYTVHIGKD
+206 GKIYTVHIGKGS
-217 TVGQVKEIDYLASS
+217 VGQVKEIDYLASS
-231 GDSIENAFA
+231 GDSIANAFA

-245 SGKFDKSK
+245 SGKFDKS
-253 SEEDLLKAFNEWKH
+253 EEDLLKAFNEWKQ
-267 MEGGRGVYHGAW
+267 MEGGSGVYHGAW
-279 KISTISDLRTV
+279 RISTISDTSDLRTV
-290 YGVEKDTPEKDSPL
+290 YGVEENTPLDE
-304 YKIVTFWLVTA
+304 IVTFWRDTA
-315 KAGDFILTPFNAP
+315 KAGDFILIPFNNK
-328 DPDADPDADPDVD
+328 D
-341 PNKDLARLIPTL
+341 PNEDLARLIPTL

-363 IAIDTPDVDW
+363 IAVDTTDVDW
-373 YTGII
+373 YTDII
-378 KDTVEDNKYTVLM
+378 KDAVKDNKYVVLM
-391 HGSDAIATSVPQ
+391 HGSDAIDTSVLS
-403 GTFGT
+403 GTYGT
-408 YPSSAKIVGTEDPFG
+408 YPSSAKIVSTDTRFG
-423 MNIAV
+423 MNVAV

-441 EERSADMLGRFLP
+441 EERSADMLGRFIP
-454 DMVPYTS
+454 DMVPCKS
-461 TGGDVPFKKDVFE
+461 DGGDVPFTESSFKG
-474 EAKRRKKIT
+474 AKEKGKIT
-483 FEALES
+483 FEALGS
-489 GDIRLCIAN
+489 GDTRLCIAN

-511 YTVSTEVKEGKAYT
+511 YTVSTEVKEGKTCT
-525 RIMVPMKLDSE
+525 RITIPMKLDAE
-536 GNTIPY
+536 GKPIPY
-542 EDGFPVT
+542 EGGFPVT
-549 VKHTKS
+549 VKHTNA
-555 TDPYA
+555 TEPYA

-572 KTDLVQLKPK
+572 KTNLVQLKPK
-582 SLKLYAMDVK
+582 LLKLYAMDVK

-624 SSLNSVLGS
+624 ASLNSVLGS

-647 FDIVKSLRDLVK
+647 FEIVKSLRALVT
-659 EGKNCSQPVVLSEGR
+659 EGKNCSQPVELSEGH
-674 FNVSVNNYQTALN
+674 FNVTVNDYQTALN

-692 RYSGCFISELSAMV
+692 KYSGCFISELSAMV
-706 TKEDGKIDHLK
+706 TNKDGKIDHLS
-717 ENADESERRALHYLI
+717 ETTNESERRALHYLI

-790 YWDWINVTCQKLN
+790 YWDWINVTCLKLN

>member
-40 PRAKDDSDTLVYAP
+40 PKAKEDSDTLVYAP

-139 PELTGGIGIPA
+139 PELTGGSGIPA
-150 LGFGMPFKVTD
+150 LGFGMPFKVED

-169 PKDPNNNVV
+169 KSNVV

-194 SRETITEERVEV
+194 SRETITEEGVEV
-206 GKIYTVHIGKD
+206 GKIYTVHIGKGTD
-217 TVGQVKEIDYLASS
+217 GQVKEIDYLASS
-231 GDSIENAFA
+231 GDSIKNAFD

-245 SGKFDKSK
+245 FGTFDK
-253 SEEDLLKAFNEWKH
+253 SEEDLLTAFNEWKH
-267 MEGGRGVYHGAW
+267 MEGGSGVYHGAW
-279 KISTISDLRTV
+279 KISTIADLRTV
-290 YGVEKDTPEKDSPL
+290 YGVDSDSPL
-304 YKIVTFWLVTA
+304 HEIVLFWMDTA
-315 KAGDFILTPFNAP
+315 KAGDFILIPFNES
-328 DPDADPDADPDVD
+328 DPDA
-341 PNKDLARLIPTL
+341 DLARLIPTL

-363 IAIDTPDVDW
+363 IAIETTDVDW
-373 YTGII
+373 FYNTKIEDAV
-378 KDTVEDNKYTVLM
+378 KDNKYKVLM
-391 HGSDAIATSVPQ
+391 HGSDTITTSVPN
-403 GTFGT
+403 GTYGT
-408 YPSSAKIVGTEDPFG
+408 YPSSVKIVSTDTQFG

-441 EERSADMLGRFLP
+441 EERSADMLGRFIP
-454 DMVPYTS
+454 DMVPCKLD
-461 TGGDVPFKKDVFE
+461 GGDVPFNPSTFDG
-474 EAKRRKKIT
+474 AKEKGKIT
-483 FEALES
+483 FKALES
-489 GDIRLCIAN
+489 GDVRLCIAN

-511 YTVSTEVKEGKAYT
+511 YTVSTEVKEGKTYT
-525 RIMVPMKLDSE
+525 RITVPMKLDPE
-536 GNTIPY
+536 GKPIPY
-542 EDGFPVT
+542 EGGFPVT
-549 VKHTKS
+549 VKHTNA

-560 EAVSSITDKLYL
+560 EVVSSITDKLYL

-624 SSLNSVLGS
+624 SSLNSVLGN

-647 FDIVKSLRDLVK
+647 FDIVSSLRDLVK
-659 EGKNCSQPVVLSEGR
+659 EGKNCSQPVVLSEGH
-674 FNVSVNNYQTALN
+674 FNVSVKDYQTALN

-706 TKEDGKIDHLK
+706 TNKDGKIDHLS
-717 ENADESERRALHYLI
+717 ETTDESERRALHYLI

-745 FTTPHGLS
+745 FTTPWGRS
-753 LDQACNWVNSL
+753 LDEACNWVNSL

-773 GSEGATSY
+773 GSSGATSY

>member
-40 PRAKDDSDTLVYAP
+40 PKAKEDSDTLVYAP

-62 LDRVFGDPRIDPEK
+62 LDRTFGDPRIDPEK

-139 PELTGGIGIPA
+139 PELTGGRGIPA
-150 LGFGMPFKVTD
+150 LGFGMAFADTD
-161 TAAKYMLD
+161 TAAKYTLD
-169 PKDPNNNVV
+169 TKDSNNVV
-178 EMKEKGEF
+178 EMREKGAF

-194 SRETITEERVEV
+194 SLETITEEGVEV
-206 GKIYTVHIGKD
+206 GKIYTVHIGKGSSVD
-217 TVGQVKEIDYLASS
+217 QVKEIDYLASS

-245 SGKFDKSK
+245 SGTFDK
-253 SEEDLLKAFNEWKH
+253 SEEDLLTAFNEWKQ
-267 MEGGRGVYHGAW
+267 MEGGSGVYHGAW

-290 YGVEKDTPEKDSPL
+290 YGVEEKGSPL
-304 YKIVTFWLVTA
+304 YEIVTFWLYTA
-315 KAGDFILTPFNAP
+315 KAGDFILIPFNSATEP
-328 DPDADPDADPDVD
+328 DE
-341 PNKDLARLIPTL
+341 DLARLIPKL

-363 IAIDTPDVDW
+363 IAVDTTDVDW
-373 YTGII
+373 FSKSTDI
-378 KDTVEDNKYTVLM
+378 KDAVKDNKYVVLM
-391 HGSDAIATSVPQ
+391 HGSDTIATSVPS
-403 GTFGT
+403 GTLGT
-408 YPSSAKIVGTEDPFG
+408 YPSRVKIVSTGTPFG
-423 MNIAV
+423 MNVAV

-441 EERSADMLGRFLP
+441 DERSADMLGRFLP
-454 DMVPYTS
+454 DMVPCKLN
-461 TGGDVPFKKDVFE
+461 GDDVPFTDANFKG
-474 EAKRRKKIT
+474 AKEKGKIT
-483 FEALES
+483 FEALGS
-489 GDIRLCIAN
+489 GDTRLCIAN
-498 SPVPCT
+498 SPVSCT

-511 YTVSTEVKEGKAYT
+511 YTVSTEVKEGKTYT
-525 RIMVPMKLDSE
+525 RITVPMKLDTE
-536 GNTIPY
+536 GKPIPY
-542 EDGFPVT
+542 EGGFPVI
-549 VKHTKS
+549 VKHTNA
-555 TDPYA
+555 TEPYA

-582 SLKLYAMDVK
+582 ALNLYAIDVK
-592 LYESYDKAA
+592 LYESYDKVA

-647 FDIVKSLRDLVK
+647 FDIVKSLRALVVN
-659 EGKNCSQPVVLSEGR
+659 GKNCSQPVELSEGH
-674 FNVSVNNYQTALN
+674 FDVTVKDYQTALN

-692 RYSGCFISELSAMV
+692 KYSGCFISELSAMV
-706 TKEDGKIDHLK
+706 TNKDGKIDHLS
-717 ENADESERRALHYLI
+717 EDSNESERRALHYLI

-745 FTTPHGLS
+745 FTTPWGLS
-753 LDQACNWVNSL
+753 LDAACNWVNSL

-1001 SSIT
+1001 SNIT

>member
-19 NSRITNIL
+19 NSRITNTL

-40 PRAKDDSDTLVYAP
+40 PKAKEDSDTLVYAP

-62 LDRVFGDPRIDPEK
+62 LDRTFGDPRIDPEK

-116 STVTEEMRTDK
+116 STVTEEMRTDEN
-127 SGVLDIPGICDI
+127 GVIDIPGICDI
-139 PELTGGIGIPA
+139 PELTGGRGIPA
-150 LGFGMPFKVTD
+150 LGFGMAFKAED
-161 TAAKYMLD
+161 AAAKYTLD
-169 PKDPNNNVV
+169 SNNFV

-194 SRETITEERVEV
+194 SSETITEDKVDV
-206 GKIYTVHIGKD
+206 GKIYTVHIGKGSGVD
-217 TVGQVKEIDYLASS
+217 QVKEIDYLASS

-245 SGKFDKSK
+245 YGKFDKS
-253 SEEDLLKAFNEWKH
+253 EDLLTAFNEWKQ
-267 MEGGRGVYHGAW
+267 MEGGLGVYHGAW
-279 KISTISDLRTV
+279 RISTISDLLTV
-290 YGVEKDTPEKDSPL
+290 YGVEKDTQLDE
-304 YKIVTFWLVTA
+304 IVRFWLDTA
-315 KAGDFILTPFNAP
+315 KAGDFVLIPFDDK
-328 DPDADPDADPDVD
+328 DPDA
-341 PNKDLARLIPTL
+341 DLARLIPTL

-363 IAIDTPDVDW
+363 IAVNSPDVDW
-373 YTGII
+373 FSKDI
-378 KDTVEDNKYTVLM
+378 KEVVEDNKYVVLM

-403 GTFGT
+403 GTYGT
-408 YPSSAKIVGTEDPFG
+408 YPSSAKIVGTDTPFG

-441 EERSADMLGRFLP
+441 EERSEDMLGRFIP
-454 DMVPYTS
+454 DMVPCKS
-461 TGGDVPFKKDVFE
+461 DGVDVPFTETNFE
-474 EAKRRKKIT
+474 GAKEKGKIT
-483 FEALES
+483 FKALES
-489 GDIRLCIAN
+489 GDTRLCIAN

-511 YTVSTEVKEGKAYT
+511 YTVSTEVKEGKTHT
-525 RIMVPMKLDSE
+525 RITIPMKLDAE
-536 GNTIPY
+536 GKPIPY
-542 EDGFPVT
+542 EGGFPVI
-549 VKHTKS
+549 VKHTNV
-555 TDPYA
+555 TEPYA

-572 KTDLVQLKPK
+572 KTNLVQLKPK

-592 LYESYDKAA
+592 LYESYDKVA

-624 SSLNSVLGS
+624 ASLNSVLGS

-647 FDIVKSLRDLVK
+647 LEIVRELRKLVVN
-659 EGKNCSQPVVLSEGR
+659 GKNCSQPVELSEGH
-674 FNVSVNNYQTALN
+674 FNVTVKDYQTALS

-692 RYSGCFISELSAMV
+692 KYSGCFISELSAMV
-706 TKEDGKIDHLK
+706 TREDGKIDHLS
-717 ENADESERRALHYLI
+717 ETSGESERRALHYLI

-745 FTTPHGLS
+745 FTTPWGLS

-764 GEYSDLWEY
+764 GEYSDLWGY
-773 GSEGATSY
+773 GSTGATSY

-790 YWDWINVTCQKLN
+790 YWDWISVTCQKLN

-942 PLASLGGLAA
+942 PLASLGGIAA

>member
-19 NSRITNIL
+19 NSRITNTL

-40 PRAKDDSDTLVYAP
+40 PKAKEDSDTLVYAP

-62 LDRVFGDPRIDPEK
+62 LDRTFGDPRIDPEK

-116 STVTEEMRTDK
+116 STVTEEMRTDEN
-127 SGVLDIPGICDI
+127 GVIDIPGICDI
-139 PELTGGIGIPA
+139 PELTGGRGIPA
-150 LGFGMPFKVTD
+150 LGFGMAFKAED
-161 TAAKYMLD
+161 AAAKYTLD
-169 PKDPNNNVV
+169 SNNFV

-194 SRETITEERVEV
+194 SSETITEDKVDV
-206 GKIYTVHIGKD
+206 GKIYTVHIGKGSGVD
-217 TVGQVKEIDYLASS
+217 QVKEIDYLASS

-245 SGKFDKSK
+245 YGKFDKS
-253 SEEDLLKAFNEWKH
+253 EDLLTAFNEWKQ
-267 MEGGRGVYHGAW
+267 MEGGLGVYHGAW
-279 KISTISDLRTV
+279 RISTISDLLTV
-290 YGVEKDTPEKDSPL
+290 YGVEKDTQLDE
-304 YKIVTFWLVTA
+304 IVRFWLDTA
-315 KAGDFILTPFNAP
+315 KAGDFVLIPFDDK
-328 DPDADPDADPDVD
+328 DPDA
-341 PNKDLARLIPTL
+341 DLARLIPTL

-363 IAIDTPDVDW
+363 IAVNTPDVDW
-373 YTGII
+373 FSKDI
-378 KDTVEDNKYTVLM
+378 KEVVEDNKYVVLM

-403 GTFGT
+403 GTYGT
-408 YPSSAKIVGTEDPFG
+408 YPSSAKIVGTDTPFG

-441 EERSADMLGRFLP
+441 EERSEDMLGRFIP
-454 DMVPYTS
+454 DMVPCKS
-461 TGGDVPFKKDVFE
+461 DGVDVPFTETNFE
-474 EAKRRKKIT
+474 GAKEKGKIT
-483 FEALES
+483 FKALES
-489 GDIRLCIAN
+489 GDTRLCIAN

-511 YTVSTEVKEGKAYT
+511 YTVSTEVKEGKTHT
-525 RIMVPMKLDSE
+525 RITIPMKLDAE
-536 GNTIPY
+536 GKPIPY
-542 EDGFPVT
+542 EGGFPVI
-549 VKHTKS
+549 VKHTNV
-555 TDPYA
+555 TEPYA

-572 KTDLVQLKPK
+572 KTNLVQLKPK

-592 LYESYDKAA
+592 LYESYDKVA

-624 SSLNSVLGS
+624 ASLNSVLGS

-647 FDIVKSLRDLVK
+647 LEIVRELRKLVVN
-659 EGKNCSQPVVLSEGR
+659 GKNCSQPVELSEGH
-674 FNVSVNNYQTALN
+674 FNVTVKDYQTALS

-692 RYSGCFISELSAMV
+692 KYSGCFISELSAMV
-706 TKEDGKIDHLK
+706 TREDGKIDHLS
-717 ENADESERRALHYLI
+717 ETSGESERRALHYLI

-745 FTTPHGLS
+745 FTTPWGLS

-764 GEYSDLWEY
+764 GEYSDLWGY
-773 GSEGATSY
+773 GSTGATSY

-790 YWDWINVTCQKLN
+790 YWDWISVTCQKLN

-942 PLASLGGLAA
+942 PLASLGGIAA

>member
-19 NSRITNIL
+19 NSRITNTL

-40 PRAKDDSDTLVYAP
+40 PKAKEDSDTLVYAP

-62 LDRVFGDPRIDPEK
+62 LDRTFGDPRIDPEK

-116 STVTEEMRTDK
+116 STVTEEMRTDEN
-127 SGVLDIPGICDI
+127 GVIDIPGICDI
-139 PELTGGIGIPA
+139 PELTGGRGTPA
-150 LGFGMPFKVTD
+150 LGFGMTFKAED
-161 TAAKYMLD
+161 TAAKYTLD
-169 PKDPNNNVV
+169 KNVV
-178 EMKEKGEF
+178 EMKEKGAF

-194 SRETITEERVEV
+194 SRETITEDSVEV
-206 GKIYTVHIGKD
+206 GKIYTVHIGKGFSVD
-217 TVGQVKEIDYLASS
+217 QVKEIDYLASS

-245 SGKFDKSK
+245 FGTFDKSK
-253 SEEDLLKAFNEWKH
+253 SEEDLFKAFNEWKH
-267 MEGGRGVYHGAW
+267 LEGGQGVYHGAW
-279 KISTISDLRTV
+279 KISTISDFRTV
-290 YGVEKDTPEKDSPL
+290 YDVDPKSSLND
-304 YKIVTFWLVTA
+304 IVMFWLDTS
-315 KAGDFILTPFNAP
+315 KSGDFILIPFNSATEP
-328 DPDADPDADPDVD
+328 DE
-341 PNKDLARLIPTL
+341 DLARLIPKL

-373 YTGII
+373 FSKSTDI
-378 KDTVEDNKYTVLM
+378 KDAVEDNKYVVLM
-391 HGSDAIATSVPQ
+391 HGSDALATSVPN
-403 GTFGT
+403 GTYGT
-408 YPSSAKIVGTEDPFG
+408 YPSNVKIVSTDTRFG

-454 DMVPYTS
+454 DMVPCKLN
-461 TGGDVPFKKDVFE
+461 GDDVSFKKDIFDG
-474 EAKRRKKIT
+474 AKEKGKIT

-489 GDIRLCIAN
+489 GDTRLCIAN

-511 YTVSTEVKEGKAYT
+511 YTVSTEVKEGKTHT
-525 RIMVPMKLDSE
+525 RITIPMKLDSE
-536 GNTIPY
+536 GKPIPY
-542 EDGFPVT
+542 EGGLPVI
-549 VKHTKS
+549 VKHTNA

-592 LYESYDKAA
+592 LYESYDEVA

-647 FDIVKSLRDLVK
+647 LDIVSSLRALVK
-659 EGKNCSQPVVLSEGR
+659 EGKNCSQPVELSEGH
-674 FNVSVNNYQTALN
+674 FNVTVNDYQTALN

-692 RYSGCFISELSAMV
+692 KYSGCFISELSAMV
-706 TKEDGKIDHLK
+706 TNKDGKIDHLS
-717 ENADESERRALHYLI
+717 EDSNESERRALHYLI

-753 LDQACNWVNSL
+753 LDEACNWVNSL

-773 GSEGATSY
+773 GSTGATSY

>member
-40 PRAKDDSDTLVYAP
+40 PKAKEEDSDTLVYAP

-116 STVTEEMRTDK
+116 STVTEEMRTDEH
-127 SGVLDIPGICDI
+127 GVIDIPGICDI
-139 PELTGGIGIPA
+139 PELTGGRGIPA
-150 LGFGMPFKVTD
+150 LGFGMPFADTD
-161 TAAKYMLD
+161 KAAKYTLD
-169 PKDPNNNVV
+169 PKDPNNNFV
-178 EMKEKGEF
+178 EMKEKGVF

-194 SRETITEERVEV
+194 SSETITEDDVGV
-206 GKIYTVHIGKD
+206 GKIYTVHIGKG

-231 GDSIENAFA
+231 GDSIKNAFE

-245 SGKFDKSK
+245 SGTFDK
-253 SEEDLLKAFNEWKH
+253 SEEDLLTAFNEWKQ
-267 MEGGRGVYHGAW
+267 MRDGQGVYHGAW
-279 KISTISDLRTV
+279 KISTIADLLTV

-304 YKIVTFWLVTA
+304 YKIVMFWLDTA
-315 KAGDFILTPFNAP
+315 KAGDFVLIPFDDK
-328 DPDADPDADPDVD
+328 DPDA
-341 PNKDLARLIPTL
+341 DLARLIPTL

-363 IAIDTPDVDW
+363 IAIETTDVDW
-373 YTGII
+373 FYNTKIEDAV
-378 KDTVEDNKYTVLM
+378 KDNKYKVLM
-391 HGSDAIATSVPQ
+391 HGSDTIATSVPN
-403 GTFGT
+403 GTYGT
-408 YPSSAKIVGTEDPFG
+408 YPSSVKIVSTDTQFG

-454 DMVPYTS
+454 DMVPCKS
-461 TGGDVPFKKDVFE
+461 DGIAVPFTESSFKG
-474 EAKRRKKIT
+474 AKEKGKIT
-483 FEALES
+483 FEALGS
-489 GDIRLCIAN
+489 GDTRLCIAN

-504 CLVEGVD
+504 CLVERVD
-511 YTVSTEVKEGKAYT
+511 YTVSTEVKEGKTYT
-525 RIMVPMKLDSE
+525 RITPMKLDPE
-536 GNTIPY
+536 GKPIPY
-542 EDGFPVT
+542 EGGFPVI
-549 VKHTKS
+549 VKHTNA

-582 SLKLYAMDVK
+582 ALKLYAMDVK

-647 FDIVKSLRDLVK
+647 FDIVSSLRDLVK

-674 FNVSVNNYQTALN
+674 FDVSVKGYQTALN

-706 TKEDGKIDHLK
+706 TNKDGKIDHLL

-753 LDQACNWVNSL
+753 LDEACNWVNSL

-773 GSEGATSY
+773 GSPGAVSY

>member
-40 PRAKDDSDTLVYAP
+40 PKAKEDSDTLVYAP

-116 STVTEEMRTDK
+116 STVTEEMRTDEH
-127 SGVLDIPGICDI
+127 GVIDIPGICDI
-139 PELTGGIGIPA
+139 PELTVDQGIPA
-150 LGFGMPFKVTD
+150 LGFGMPFADTD
-161 TAAKYMLD
+161 KAAKYTLD
-169 PKDPNNNVV
+169 ENNVV
-178 EMKEKGEF
+178 EMEEKGKF
-186 GNSLFVKL
+186 GDSLFVKL
-194 SRETITEERVEV
+194 SSETITEDRVEV

-217 TVGQVKEIDYLASS
+217 SGGQVKEIDYLASS

-245 SGKFDKSK
+245 SGTFDKSK
-253 SEEDLLKAFNEWKH
+253 SEEDLLTAFNEWRQ
-267 MEGGRGVYHGAW
+267 MGGGDGVYHGAW
-279 KISTISDLRTV
+279 RISTISDLRTV
-290 YGVEKDTPEKDSPL
+290 YGVEKDSPL
-304 YKIVTFWLVTA
+304 HELYEIVMFWLATA
-315 KAGDFILTPFNAP
+315 KAGDFVLIPFN
-328 DPDADPDADPDVD
+328 DKD
-341 PNKDLARLIPTL
+341 PNEDLAHLIPTL

-363 IAIDTPDVDW
+363 IAVDTTDVDW
-373 YTGII
+373 FSKDI
-378 KDTVEDNKYTVLM
+378 KKVVDDNKYVVLM
-391 HGSDAIATSVPQ
+391 HGSDAIATNVPL
-403 GTFGT
+403 GTYGT
-408 YPSSAKIVGTEDPFG
+408 YPSSARIVGTKYWFG

-454 DMVPYTS
+454 DMVPCKS
-461 TGGDVPFKKDVFE
+461 DGVDVPFTDSSFKG
-474 EAKRRKKIT
+474 AKEKGKIT
-483 FEALES
+483 FKALES

-504 CLVEGVD
+504 CLVKGVD
-511 YTVSTEVKEGKAYT
+511 YTVSTEVKEGKTHT
-525 RIMVPMKLDSE
+525 RITVPLKLDPE
-536 GNTIPY
+536 GKPIP
-542 EDGFPVT
+542 VIVI
-549 VKHTKS
+549 VKHTNA
-555 TDPYA
+555 TEPYA

-572 KTDLVQLKPK
+572 KTNLVQLKPK
-582 SLKLYAMDVK
+582 ALKLYAMDVK
-592 LYESYDKAA
+592 LYDSYDEAA

-640 EPYKEEG
+640 EPYKEED
-647 FDIVKSLRDLVK
+647 FDIVSSLRDLVTD
-659 EGKNCSQPVVLSEGR
+659 GKNCSQPVELAEGH
-674 FNVSVNNYQTALN
+674 FNVSVKDYQTALN

-692 RYSGCFISELSAMV
+692 RYSGCFISELSAMI
-706 TKEDGKIDHLK
+706 TNKDGKIDHLS
-717 ENADESERRALHYLI
+717 ENANESERRALHYLI

-745 FTTPHGLS
+745 FTTPWGLS
-753 LDQACNWVNSL
+753 LDKACNWVNSL

-773 GSEGATSY
+773 GSTGAVSY

-850 RVTRNP
+850 RVIRNP

-919 VFSLNDLSLWQR
+919 VFSLNDVSLWQR

>member
-19 NSRITNIL
+19 NSRITNTL

-40 PRAKDDSDTLVYAP
+40 PKAKEDSDTLVYAP

-102 PASFALLLGDASDH
+102 PSSFALLLGDASDH
-116 STVTEEMRTDK
+116 STVTEEMRTDEH
-127 SGVLDIPGICDI
+127 GVIDIPGICDI
-139 PELTGGIGIPA
+139 PELTGGRGIPA
-150 LGFGMPFKVTD
+150 LGFGMTFKAED
-161 TAAKYMLD
+161 TAAKYTLD
-169 PKDPNNNVV
+169 ENNFV
-178 EMKEKGEF
+178 EMEEKGEF

-194 SRETITEERVEV
+194 SSETITEDKVDV
-206 GKIYTVHIGKD
+206 GKIYTVHIGKGSGVD
-217 TVGQVKEIDYLASS
+217 QVKEIDYLASS
-231 GDSIENAFA
+231 GDSIANAFA

-245 SGKFDKSK
+245 SGKFDESK
-253 SEEDLLKAFNEWKH
+253 SEEDLLKAFNEWRQMKD
-267 MEGGRGVYHGAW
+267 GSGVYHGAW
-279 KISTISDLRTV
+279 RISTISDLRTV
-290 YGVEKDTPEKDSPL
+290 YGVEKDTPLDE
-304 YKIVTFWLVTA
+304 IVRFWLNTA
-315 KAGDFILTPFNAP
+315 KAGDFVLIPFDDKVEP
-328 DPDADPDADPDVD
+328 D
-341 PNKDLARLIPTL
+341 KDLAHLIPTL

-363 IAIDTPDVDW
+363 IAVDTTDVDW
-373 YTGII
+373 FSKDI
-378 KDTVEDNKYTVLM
+378 KEVVENNKYIVLM
-391 HGSDAIATSVPQ
+391 HGSDAIATNVPL
-403 GTFGT
+403 GTYGT
-408 YPSSAKIVGTEDPFG
+408 YPSKAKIVSTETNFG

-441 EERSADMLGRFLP
+441 EERSADMLGRFIP
-454 DMVPYTS
+454 DMVPCKS
-461 TGGDVPFKKDVFE
+461 DGGDVPFTESSFKG
-474 EAKRRKKIT
+474 AKEKGKIT
-483 FEALES
+483 FEALGS
-489 GDIRLCIAN
+489 GDTRLCIAN
-498 SPVPCT
+498 SPVPCA

-511 YTVSTEVKEGKAYT
+511 YTVSTEVKEGKTCT
-525 RIMVPMKLDSE
+525 RITVPMKLDAE
-536 GNTIPY
+536 GKPIPY
-542 EDGFPVT
+542 EGGFPVT

-555 TDPYA
+555 TEPYA

-582 SLKLYAMDVK
+582 ALKLYAMDVK

-647 FDIVKSLRDLVK
+647 FEIVRELLKLVIG
-659 EGKNCSQPVVLSEGR
+659 GKNCSQPVKLSEGH
-674 FNVSVNNYQTALN
+674 FNVTVKDYQTALN

-692 RYSGCFISELSAMV
+692 KYSGCFISELSAMV
-706 TKEDGKIDHLK
+706 TREDGKIDHLS
-717 ENADESERRALHYLI
+717 ETEGESERRALHYLI

-745 FTTPHGLS
+745 FTTPWGQS

-803 NGVPSKTVVVPMS
+803 NGVSSKTVVVPMS

-919 VFSLNDLSLWQR
+919 VFSLNDVSLWQR

>member
-19 NSRITNIL
+19 NSRITNTL

-40 PRAKDDSDTLVYAP
+40 PKAKEDSDTLVYAP

-62 LDRVFGDPRIDPEK
+62 LDRTFGDPRIDPEK

-83 REIVKAGFSVYIA
+83 REIVKAGFSVYVA

-102 PASFALLLGDASDH
+102 PASFALLLGDASDL
-116 STVTEEMRTDK
+116 STVTEEMRTDEN
-127 SGVLDIPGICDI
+127 GVIDIPGICDI
-139 PELTGGIGIPA
+139 PELTGGRGIPA
-150 LGFGMPFKVTD
+150 LGFGMPFKVED
-161 TAAKYMLD
+161 KAAEYKLDPED
-169 PKDPNNNVV
+169 PKDQNVV
-178 EMKEKGEF
+178 KMREKGAY

-194 SRETITEERVEV
+194 SSETITEDKVDV
-206 GKIYTVHIGKD
+206 GKIYTVHIGKGSGVD
-217 TVGQVKEIDYLASS
+217 QVKEIDYLASS
-231 GDSIENAFA
+231 GDSIANAFA

-245 SGKFDKSK
+245 SGTFDK
-253 SEEDLLKAFNEWKH
+253 SEEDLLKEFNEWRQ
-267 MEGGRGVYHGAW
+267 MLGGSGVYHGAW
-279 KISTISDLRTV
+279 RISTILDLRTV
-290 YGVEKDTPEKDSPL
+290 YGVEKDTPLDE
-304 YKIVTFWLVTA
+304 IVTFWLYTA
-315 KAGDFILTPFNAP
+315 EAGDFILIPFDDK
-328 DPDADPDADPDVD
+328 DPDAD
-341 PNKDLARLIPTL
+341 LERLIPKL

-363 IAIDTPDVDW
+363 IAVDTHDVDW
-373 YTGII
+373 FSKSTDINEAV
-378 KDTVEDNKYTVLM
+378 KDNKYVVLM
-391 HGSDAIATSVPQ
+391 HGSDALATSVPN
-403 GTFGT
+403 GTYGT
-408 YPSSAKIVGTEDPFG
+408 YPSSVKIVSTDTRFG

-428 AMAIYSTANALTK
+428 AMTIYSTANALTK

-454 DMVPYTS
+454 DMVPCTS
-461 TGGDVPFKKDVFE
+461 TGVDVPFTESSFKG
-474 EAKRRKKIT
+474 AKEKGKIT
-483 FEALES
+483 FEALGS
-489 GDIRLCIAN
+489 GDTRLCIAN

-504 CLVEGVD
+504 CLVEGAD
-511 YTVSTEVKEGKAYT
+511 YTVSTEVKDGKTYT
-525 RIMVPMKLDSE
+525 RITIPMKLDAE
-536 GNTIPY
+536 GKPIPY
-542 EDGFPVT
+542 EGGFPVT
-549 VKHTKS
+549 VKHTNA
-555 TDPYA
+555 TEPYA

-572 KTDLVQLKPK
+572 KTNLVQLKPK
-582 SLKLYAMDVK
+582 ALKLYAMDVK
-592 LYESYDKAA
+592 LYESYDEVA
-601 PDKGIIKEAR
+601 PDQGIIKEAR

-640 EPYKEEG
+640 EPYKEED
-647 FDIVKSLRDLVK
+647 FDIVSSLRALVIN
-659 EGKNCSQPVVLSEGR
+659 GKNCSQPVELSEGH
-674 FNVSVNNYQTALN
+674 FKVTVKDYQTALS

-692 RYSGCFISELSAMV
+692 KYSGCFISELSAMV
-706 TKEDGKIDHLK
+706 TREDGKIDHLS
-717 ENADESERRALHYLI
+717 ETGGESERRALHYLI

-745 FTTPHGLS
+745 FTTPWGQS

-790 YWDWINVTCQKLN
+790 YWDWINITCQKLN

-942 PLASLGGLAA
+942 PLASLGGIAA

>member
-40 PRAKDDSDTLVYAP
+40 PKAKEDSDTLVYAP

-102 PASFALLLGDASDH
+102 PASFALLLGDASDR
-116 STVTEEMRTDK
+116 STVTEEMRTDE

-139 PELTGGIGIPA
+139 PELTGGSGIPA

-161 TAAKYMLD
+161 NAAKYALD
-169 PKDPNNNVV
+169 KSNVV
-178 EMKEKGEF
+178 EMREKGEF

-194 SRETITEERVEV
+194 SRETITDGGVEV
-206 GKIYTVHIGKD
+206 GDIYTVHIGKGS
-217 TVGQVKEIDYLASS
+217 VGQVKEIDYLASS
-231 GDSIENAFA
+231 GDSIKNAFE

-245 SGKFDKSK
+245 SGTFDKSEE
-253 SEEDLLKAFNEWKH
+253 EEDLLTAFNEWKQ
-267 MEGGRGVYHGAW
+267 MEGGLGVYHGAW
-279 KISTISDLRTV
+279 RISTIADLRTV
-290 YGVEKDTPEKDSPL
+290 YGVEKDTPL
-304 YKIVTFWLVTA
+304 YEIVTFWLGTA
-315 KAGDFILTPFNAP
+315 EAGDFILIPFNAP
-328 DPDADPDADPDVD
+328 VPGADPDADPDADPG
-341 PNKDLARLIPTL
+341 KDLTRLIPNL

-363 IAIDTPDVDW
+363 IAVDTPDVDW

-378 KDTVEDNKYTVLM
+378 KDTVENNKYKVLM
-391 HGSDAIATSVPQ
+391 HGSDVIATSVPS
-403 GTFGT
+403 GTYGT
-408 YPSSAKIVGTEDPFG
+408 YPSKVKIVSTETRFG

-454 DMVPYTS
+454 DMVPCKS
-461 TGGDVPFKKDVFE
+461 NGDDVPFKQSNFDG
-474 EAKRRKKIT
+474 AKEKGKIT
-483 FEALES
+483 FKALGS
-489 GDIRLCIAN
+489 GDTRLCIAN
-498 SPVPCT
+498 SPIPCT

-536 GNTIPY
+536 GKPIPY
-542 EDGFPVT
+542 EGGFPVT
-549 VKHTKS
+549 VKHTNA
-555 TDPYA
+555 TEPYA

-592 LYESYDKAA
+592 LYESYDKTA

-640 EPYKEEG
+640 GPYKEED
-647 FDIVKSLRDLVK
+647 FDIVKSLRDLVTA
-659 EGKNCSQPVVLSEGR
+659 GKNCSQPVELSEGH
-674 FNVSVNNYQTALN
+674 FNVSVNDYQTALN

-706 TKEDGKIDHLK
+706 TNKDGKIDHLS
-717 ENADESERRALHYLI
+717 ETTDESERRALHYLI

-745 FTTPHGLS
+745 FTTPWGLS
-753 LDQACNWVNSL
+753 LDAACNWVNSL

-773 GSEGATSY
+773 GSPGAVSY

-790 YWDWINVTCQKLN
+790 YWDWINVTCKKLN

>member
-40 PRAKDDSDTLVYAP
+40 PKAKEDSDTLVFAP
-54 VLIQDTDT
+54 VLIQDTDA
-62 LDRVFGDPRIDPEK
+62 LDRTFGDPRIDPEK

-102 PASFALLLGDASDH
+102 PASFALLLGDASDR
-116 STVTEEMRTDK
+116 STVTEEMRTDEH
-127 SGVLDIPGICDI
+127 GVIDIPGICDI
-139 PELTGGIGIPA
+139 PELTGGRGIPA
-150 LGFGMPFKVTD
+150 LGFGMTFKVED
-161 TAAKYMLD
+161 KAAKYKLD
-169 PKDPNNNVV
+169 KSNDKSNVV

-194 SRETITEERVEV
+194 SSETITEDRVDV
-206 GKIYTVHIGKD
+206 GKIYTVHIGKGSGD
-217 TVGQVKEIDYLASS
+217 QVKEIDYLASS
-231 GDSIENAFA
+231 GDSIESAFE

-245 SGKFDKSK
+245 SWKFDKTK
-253 SEEDLLKAFNEWKH
+253 SEKDLLKEFNEWKR
-267 MEGGRGVYHGAW
+267 MEGGSGVYHGAW
-279 KISTISDLRTV
+279 RISTILDLRTV
-290 YGVEKDTPEKDSPL
+290 YGVEKDIPDE
-304 YKIVTFWLVTA
+304 IVTFWLDTA
-315 KAGDFILTPFNAP
+315 EAGDFVLIPFDTLN
-328 DPDADPDADPDVD
+328 
-341 PNKDLARLIPTL
+341 PNEDLARLIPTI
-353 TSYGASEGSV
+353 TSYGASEGSI
-363 IAIDTPDVDW
+363 IAIDTDDVGWFND
-373 YTGII
+373 TVK
-378 KDTVEDNKYTVLM
+378 KDVEDNKYVVLM
-391 HGSDAIATSVPQ
+391 HGSDALATSVPN
-403 GTFGT
+403 GTYGT
-408 YPSSAKIVGTEDPFG
+408 YPSRVKIVSSDTRFG

-441 EERSADMLGRFLP
+441 EERSADMLGRFIP
-454 DMVPYTS
+454 DMVPCTS
-461 TGGDVPFKKDVFE
+461 TGVDVPFVGSSFDG
-474 EAKRRKKIT
+474 AKEKGKIT
-483 FEALES
+483 FEALGS
-489 GDIRLCIAN
+489 GDTRLCIAN

-511 YTVSTEVKEGKAYT
+511 YTVSTEVKEGKTHT
-525 RIMVPMKLDSE
+525 RITIPMKLDAE
-536 GNTIPY
+536 GKPIPY
-542 EDGFPVT
+542 EGGFPVT
-549 VKHTKS
+549 VKHTIA
-555 TDPYA
+555 TEPYA

-572 KTDLVQLKPK
+572 KTNLVQLKPK
-582 SLKLYAMDVK
+582 VLKLYAMDVK
-592 LYESYDKAA
+592 LYESYDEAT

-647 FDIVKSLRDLVK
+647 LDIVLSLRDLVTK
-659 EGKNCSQPVVLSEGR
+659 GKNCSQPVELSEGH
-674 FNVSVNNYQTALN
+674 FEVSVKDYQTALN

-692 RYSGCFISELSAMV
+692 RYSGCFISELSAMI
-706 TKEDGKIDHLK
+706 TNKDGKIDHLS
-717 ENADESERRALHYLI
+717 ENSNESERRALHYLI

-753 LDQACNWVNSL
+753 LDAACNWVNSL

-773 GSEGATSY
+773 GSSGAVSY
-781 ADQSFYCEM
+781 TDQSFYCEM

-844 VLGDEV
+844 VLGDGV

-885 NETLNPVYSDLSA
+885 NETLNPVYSDMSA

>member
-19 NSRITNIL
+19 NSRITNTL

-40 PRAKDDSDTLVYAP
+40 PKAKEDSDTLVYAP

-116 STVTEEMRTDK
+116 STVTEEMRTDEN
-127 SGVLDIPGICDI
+127 GVIDIPGICDI
-139 PELTGGIGIPA
+139 PELTGGRGIPA
-150 LGFGMPFKVTD
+150 LGFGMTFKAED
-161 TAAKYMLD
+161 AAAKYTLD
-169 PKDPNNNVV
+169 SNNFV

-194 SRETITEERVEV
+194 SSETITEDKVDV
-206 GKIYTVHIGKD
+206 GKIYTVHIGKGSGVD
-217 TVGQVKEIDYLASS
+217 QVKEIDYLASS
-231 GDSIENAFA
+231 GDSIANAFA

-245 SGKFDKSK
+245 SGKFDKS
-253 SEEDLLKAFNEWKH
+253 EEDLLTAFNEWRQ
-267 MEGGRGVYHGAW
+267 MGGGSGVYHGAW
-279 KISTISDLRTV
+279 RISTISDLRTV
-290 YGVEKDTPEKDSPL
+290 YGVEKDTQLDE
-304 YKIVTFWLVTA
+304 IVRFWLDTA
-315 KAGDFILTPFNAP
+315 KAGDFVLIPFDDK
-328 DPDADPDADPDVD
+328 DPDA
-341 PNKDLARLIPTL
+341 DLARLIPTL

-363 IAIDTPDVDW
+363 IAVNTPDVDW
-373 YTGII
+373 FSKDI
-378 KDTVEDNKYTVLM
+378 KEVVENNKYIVLM
-391 HGSDAIATSVPQ
+391 HGSDAIATSVLN
-403 GTFGT
+403 GTYGT
-408 YPSSAKIVGTEDPFG
+408 YPSSVKIVSTDTRFG

-428 AMAIYSTANALTK
+428 AMAIYSTVNALTK
-441 EERSADMLGRFLP
+441 EERSEDMLGRFLP
-454 DMVPYTS
+454 DMVPCKS
-461 TGGDVPFKKDVFE
+461 DGGDVPFKKDIFE
-474 EAKRRKKIT
+474 GAKEKGKIT

-489 GDIRLCIAN
+489 GDTRLCIAN

-511 YTVSTEVKEGKAYT
+511 YTVSTEVKEGKTHT
-525 RIMVPMKLDSE
+525 RITIPMKLDAE
-536 GNTIPY
+536 GKPIPY
-542 EDGFPVT
+542 EGGFPVT
-549 VKHTKS
+549 VKHTNV
-555 TDPYA
+555 TEPYA

-572 KTDLVQLKPK
+572 KTNLVQLKPK

-592 LYESYDKAA
+592 LYESYDEAT

-624 SSLNSVLGS
+624 ASLNSVLGS

-647 FDIVKSLRDLVK
+647 LEIVRELRKLVVN
-659 EGKNCSQPVVLSEGR
+659 GKNCSQPVELSEGH
-674 FNVSVNNYQTALN
+674 FNVTVKDYQTALN

-692 RYSGCFISELSAMV
+692 KYSGCFISELSAMV
-706 TKEDGKIDHLK
+706 TNKDGKIDHLS
-717 ENADESERRALHYLI
+717 ETANESERRALHYLI

-745 FTTPHGLS
+745 FTTPWGQS
-753 LDQACNWVNSL
+753 LDEACNWVNSL

-773 GSEGATSY
+773 GSTGATSY

-790 YWDWINVTCQKLN
+790 YWDWISVTCQKLN

-898 AHIARTLIYIRSRVD
+898 AHIARTLTYIRSRVD

-942 PLASLGGLAA
+942 PLASLGGIAA

>member
-19 NSRITNIL
+19 NSRITNTL

-40 PRAKDDSDTLVYAP
+40 PKAKVDSDTLVYAP

-83 REIVKAGFSVYIA
+83 REIVKAGFSVYVA

-102 PASFALLLGDASDH
+102 PASFALLLGDASDR
-116 STVTEEMRTDK
+116 STVTEEMRTDEH
-127 SGVLDIPGICDI
+127 GVIDIPGICDI

-150 LGFGMPFKVTD
+150 LGFRMTFADTD
-161 TAAKYMLD
+161 KAAKYALD
-169 PKDPNNNVV
+169 KNNFV
-178 EMKEKGEF
+178 EMREKGEF
-186 GNSLFVKL
+186 GKSLFVKL
-194 SRETITEERVEV
+194 SLETITEDSVEV
-206 GKIYTVHIGKD
+206 GKIYTVHIGKGSGD
-217 TVGQVKEIDYLASS
+217 QVKEIDYLASS
-231 GDSIENAFA
+231 GDSIANAFA

-245 SGKFDKSK
+245 SGTFDK
-253 SEEDLLKAFNEWKH
+253 SEEDLLKEFNEWRQ
-267 MEGGRGVYHGAW
+267 MGDGSGVYHGAW
-279 KISTISDLRTV
+279 RISTILDLRTV
-290 YGVEKDTPEKDSPL
+290 YGVEKGTQLDE
-304 YKIVTFWLVTA
+304 IVRFWLDTA
-315 KAGDFILTPFNAP
+315 EAGDFVLIPF
-328 DPDADPDADPDVD
+328 DALN
-341 PNKDLARLIPTL
+341 PNEDWTHLIPTL

-363 IAIDTPDVDW
+363 IAVDIDDVDW
-373 YTGII
+373 FNKKGI
-378 KDTVEDNKYTVLM
+378 KEVVEDNKYKVLM
-391 HGSDAIATSVPQ
+391 HGSDVIATSVPQ
-403 GTFGT
+403 GTRGT
-408 YPSSAKIVGTEDPFG
+408 YPSSVKIVSTGTKFG

-441 EERSADMLGRFLP
+441 EERSEDMLGRFLP
-454 DMVPYTS
+454 DMVPCES
-461 TGGDVPFKKDVFE
+461 DGGDVPFKDSHFKG
-474 EAKRRKKIT
+474 AKEKGKIT
-483 FEALES
+483 FKALES

-511 YTVSTEVKEGKAYT
+511 YTVSTEVKEGKTYT
-525 RIMVPMKLDSE
+525 RITIPMKLDAE
-536 GNTIPY
+536 GKSIPY
-542 EDGFPVT
+542 EGGLPVI
-549 VKHTKS
+549 VKHTNA
-555 TDPYA
+555 TEPYA

-572 KTDLVQLKPK
+572 KTNLVQLKPK
-582 SLKLYAMDVK
+582 ALNLYAMDVK
-592 LYESYDKAA
+592 LYESYDEVA

-647 FDIVKSLRDLVK
+647 FDIVKSLRDLVIN
-659 EGKNCSQPVVLSEGR
+659 GKNCSQPVELAEGH
-674 FNVSVNNYQTALN
+674 FNVSVKDYQTALN

-706 TKEDGKIDHLK
+706 TNKDGKIDHLS
-717 ENADESERRALHYLI
+717 ENGNESERRALHYLI

-745 FTTPHGLS
+745 FTTPCGLS
-753 LDQACNWVNSL
+753 LDAACNWVNSL

-773 GSEGATSY
+773 GSTGAVSY

-790 YWDWINVTCQKLN
+790 YWDWINITCQKLN

>member
-40 PRAKDDSDTLVYAP
+40 PKAKEDSDTLVYAP

-83 REIVKAGFSVYIA
+83 REIVKAGFSVYVA

-102 PASFALLLGDASDH
+102 PASFALLLGDASDR

-127 SGVLDIPGICDI
+127 HGVIDIPGICNI

-150 LGFGMPFKVTD
+150 LGFGMPFKAED
-161 TAAKYMLD
+161 AAAKYTLAE
-169 PKDPNNNVV
+169 NNVI
-178 EMKEKGEF
+178 EMKEKGEY

-194 SRETITEERVEV
+194 SRETITEEEVEV
-206 GKIYTVHIGKD
+206 GKIYTVHIGKGFGD
-217 TVGQVKEIDYLASS
+217 QVKEIDYLASS

-245 SGKFDKSK
+245 SGKFDKS
-253 SEEDLLKAFNEWKH
+253 EEDLLTAFNEWKQ
-267 MEGGRGVYHGAW
+267 MEGGLGVYHGAW
-279 KISTISDLRTV
+279 RISTISDLLTV
-290 YGVEKDTPEKDSPL
+290 YGVEKDSPW
-304 YKIVTFWLVTA
+304 YEIVIFWLDTA
-315 KAGDFILTPFNAP
+315 KAGDFVLIPFDDK
-328 DPDADPDADPDVD
+328 DPDA
-341 PNKDLARLIPTL
+341 DLARLIPTL

-363 IAIDTPDVDW
+363 IAVNTPDVDW
-373 YTGII
+373 FSKDI
-378 KDTVEDNKYTVLM
+378 KEVVDNNKYIVLM

-403 GTFGT
+403 GTLGT
-408 YPSSAKIVGTEDPFG
+408 YPSSAKIVSTDTRFG

-441 EERSADMLGRFLP
+441 EERSEDMLGRFLP
-454 DMVPYTS
+454 DMVPCKS
-461 TGGDVPFKKDVFE
+461 DGVDVPFTESSFKG
-474 EAKRRKKIT
+474 AKEKGKIT
-483 FEALES
+483 FKALES
-489 GDIRLCIAN
+489 GDTRLCIAN

-511 YTVSTEVKEGKAYT
+511 YTVSTEVKEGKTYT
-525 RIMVPMKLDSE
+525 RITIPMKLDPE
-536 GNTIPY
+536 GKPIPY
-542 EDGFPVT
+542 EGGFPVI
-549 VKHTKS
+549 VKHTNA
-555 TDPYA
+555 TEPYA

-592 LYESYDKAA
+592 LYESYDEVA

-640 EPYKEEG
+640 EPYKEED
-647 FDIVKSLRDLVK
+647 FDIVSSLRDLVIN
-659 EGKNCSQPVVLSEGR
+659 GKNCSQPVELSEGH
-674 FNVSVNNYQTALN
+674 FNVSVKDYQTALN

-706 TKEDGKIDHLK
+706 TNKDGKIAHLS
-717 ENADESERRALHYLI
+717 ETANESERRALHYLI

-745 FTTPHGLS
+745 FTTPWGLS
-753 LDQACNWVNSL
+753 LDEACNWVNSL

-773 GSEGATSY
+773 GSTEALSY

-790 YWDWINVTCQKLN
+790 YWDWINITCKKLN

-885 NETLNPVYSDLSA
+885 NETLHPVYSDLSA

-919 VFSLNDLSLWQR
+919 VFSLNDVSLWQR

>member
-40 PRAKDDSDTLVYAP
+40 PKAKEDSDTLVYAP

-116 STVTEEMRTDK
+116 STVTEEMRTDEH
-127 SGVLDIPGICDI
+127 GVIDIPGICDI
-139 PELTGGIGIPA
+139 PELTGGRGIPA
-150 LGFGMPFKVTD
+150 LGFGMPFADTD
-161 TAAKYMLD
+161 KAAKYTLD
-169 PKDPNNNVV
+169 PKDPNNNFV
-178 EMKEKGEF
+178 EMKEKGAY

-194 SRETITEERVEV
+194 SLETITEDSVEV
-206 GKIYTVHIGKD
+206 GKIYTVHIGKGSVD
-217 TVGQVKEIDYLASS
+217 QVKEIDYLASS
-231 GDSIENAFA
+231 GDSIKNAFE

-245 SGKFDKSK
+245 SGTFDK
-253 SEEDLLKAFNEWKH
+253 SEEDLLTAFNEWKQ
-267 MEGGRGVYHGAW
+267 MRDGQGVYHGAW
-279 KISTISDLRTV
+279 KISTIADLLTV

-304 YKIVTFWLVTA
+304 YKIVMFWLDTA
-315 KAGDFILTPFNAP
+315 KAGDFVLIPFDDK
-328 DPDADPDADPDVD
+328 DPDA
-341 PNKDLARLIPTL
+341 DLARLIPTL

-363 IAIDTPDVDW
+363 IAIETTDVDW
-373 YTGII
+373 FYNTKIEDAV
-378 KDTVEDNKYTVLM
+378 KDNKYKVLM
-391 HGSDAIATSVPQ
+391 HGSDTIATSVPN
-403 GTFGT
+403 GTYGT
-408 YPSSAKIVGTEDPFG
+408 YPSSVKIVSTETRFG

-454 DMVPYTS
+454 DMVPCKS
-461 TGGDVPFKKDVFE
+461 DGIAVPFTESSFKG
-474 EAKRRKKIT
+474 AKEKGKIT
-483 FEALES
+483 FEALGS
-489 GDIRLCIAN
+489 GDTRLCIAN

-504 CLVEGVD
+504 CLVESVD
-511 YTVSTEVKEGKAYT
+511 YTVSTEVKEGKTYT
-525 RIMVPMKLDSE
+525 RITPMKFDSE
-536 GNTIPY
+536 GKPIPY
-542 EDGFPVT
+542 EGGFPVT

-592 LYESYDKAA
+592 LYESYDETA

-659 EGKNCSQPVVLSEGR
+659 EGKNCSQPAELSEGR
-674 FNVSVNNYQTALN
+674 FNVSVNDYQTALN

-706 TKEDGKIDHLK
+706 TNKDGKIDHLL
-717 ENADESERRALHYLI
+717 ENTDESERRALHYLI

-753 LDQACNWVNSL
+753 LDEACNWVNSL

-773 GSEGATSY
+773 GSPGAVSY

>member
-19 NSRITNIL
+19 NSRITNTL

-40 PRAKDDSDTLVYAP
+40 PKAKEDSDTLVYAP

-116 STVTEEMRTDK
+116 STVTEEMRTDEH
-127 SGVLDIPGICDI
+127 GVIDIPGICDI
-139 PELTGGIGIPA
+139 PELTGGRGIPA
-150 LGFGMPFKVTD
+150 LGFGMTFKAED
-161 TAAKYMLD
+161 TAAKYTLD
-169 PKDPNNNVV
+169 PKDPKDPKDQNFV
-178 EMKEKGEF
+178 EMREKGEF
-186 GNSLFVKL
+186 GNSLYVKL
-194 SRETITEERVEV
+194 SLETITEDSVEV
-206 GKIYTVHIGKD
+206 GKIYTVHIGKGSGVD
-217 TVGQVKEIDYLASS
+217 QVKEIDYLASS

-245 SGKFDKSK
+245 YGKFDK
-253 SEEDLLKAFNEWKH
+253 SEEDLLKEFNEWRQ
-267 MEGGRGVYHGAW
+267 MGGGQGVYHGAW
-279 KISTISDLRTV
+279 KISTISDLHDV
-290 YGVEKDTPEKDSPL
+290 CGVEKDPKLDD
-304 YKIVTFWLVTA
+304 IVTFWLDTA
-315 KAGDFILTPFNAP
+315 EAGDFVLIPFDNKAE
-328 DPDADPDADPDVD
+328 PDAD
-341 PNKDLARLIPTL
+341 LIRLIPTL

-373 YTGII
+373 FNKKGI
-378 KDTVEDNKYTVLM
+378 KEVVEDNKYVVLM
-391 HGSDAIATSVPQ
+391 HGSDAITTSVPL
-403 GTFGT
+403 GTYGT
-408 YPSSAKIVGTEDPFG
+408 YPSKAKIVGTDTPFG

-441 EERSADMLGRFLP
+441 EERSEDMLGRFIP
-454 DMVPYTS
+454 DMVPCTS
-461 TGGDVPFKKDVFE
+461 DGVDVPFTESSFKG
-474 EAKRRKKIT
+474 AKEKGKIT

-489 GDIRLCIAN
+489 GDTRLCIAN

-511 YTVSTEVKEGKAYT
+511 YTVSTEVKEGKTYT
-525 RIMVPMKLDSE
+525 RITVPMKLDTE
-536 GNTIPY
+536 GNPIPY

-572 KTDLVQLKPK
+572 KTNLVQLKPK
-582 SLKLYAMDVK
+582 ALKLYAMDVK

-647 FDIVKSLRDLVK
+647 FEIVRELRDLVTK
-659 EGKNCSQPVVLSEGR
+659 GKNCSQPVELSEGH
-674 FNVSVNNYQTALN
+674 FNVTVQDYQTALN

-692 RYSGCFISELSAMV
+692 KYSGCFISELSAMV
-706 TKEDGKIDHLK
+706 TNKDGKIDHLS
-717 ENADESERRALHYLI
+717 ESSEESERRALHYLI

-745 FTTPHGLS
+745 FTTPHGQS

-790 YWDWINVTCQKLN
+790 YWDWINITCQKLN

-942 PLASLGGLAA
+942 PLASLGGIAA

>member
-19 NSRITNIL
+19 NSRITNTL

-40 PRAKDDSDTLVYAP
+40 PKAKGDSDTLVYAP

-62 LDRVFGDPRIDPEK
+62 LDRTFGDPRIDPEK

-116 STVTEEMRTDK
+116 STVTEEMLTDK
-127 SGVLDIPGICDI
+127 QGVLDIPGICDI
-139 PELTGGIGIPA
+139 PELTGGRGIPA
-150 LGFGMPFKVTD
+150 LGFGMTFADTD
-161 TAAKYMLD
+161 KAAQYKLD
-169 PKDPNNNVV
+169 ENNFV
-178 EMKEKGEF
+178 EMEEKGEF

-194 SRETITEERVEV
+194 SSETITEDKVDV
-206 GKIYTVHIGKD
+206 GKIYTVHIGKGSGVD
-217 TVGQVKEIDYLASS
+217 QVKEIDYLASS
-231 GDSIENAFA
+231 GDSIANAFA

-245 SGKFDKSK
+245 SGKFDESK
-253 SEEDLLKAFNEWKH
+253 SEEDLLKAFNEWRQMKD
-267 MEGGRGVYHGAW
+267 GSGVYHGAW
-279 KISTISDLRTV
+279 RISTISISDLHDV
-290 YGVEKDTPEKDSPL
+290 YGVDDKSPL
-304 YKIVTFWLVTA
+304 YEIVMFWLDTA
-315 KAGDFILTPFNAP
+315 KAGDFVLIPFDDKVEP
-328 DPDADPDADPDVD
+328 D
-341 PNKDLARLIPTL
+341 KDLAHLIPTL

-363 IAIDTPDVDW
+363 IAVDTTDVDW
-373 YTGII
+373 FSKDI
-378 KDTVEDNKYTVLM
+378 KEVVENNKYIVLM
-391 HGSDAIATSVPQ
+391 HGSDAIATNVPL
-403 GTFGT
+403 GTYGT
-408 YPSSAKIVGTEDPFG
+408 YPSKAKIVSTETNFG

-454 DMVPYTS
+454 DMVPCKS
-461 TGGDVPFKKDVFE
+461 DGGDVPFTESSFKG
-474 EAKRRKKIT
+474 AKEKGKIT
-483 FEALES
+483 FEALGS
-489 GDIRLCIAN
+489 GDTRLCIAN

-511 YTVSTEVKEGKAYT
+511 YTVSTEVKEGKTCT
-525 RIMVPMKLDSE
+525 RITVPMKLDAE
-536 GNTIPY
+536 GKPIPY
-542 EDGFPVT
+542 EGGFPVT

-555 TDPYA
+555 TEPYA

-582 SLKLYAMDVK
+582 ALKLYAMDVK

-647 FDIVKSLRDLVK
+647 FEIVRELLKLVIG
-659 EGKNCSQPVVLSEGR
+659 GKNCSQPVKLSEGH
-674 FNVSVNNYQTALN
+674 FNVTVKDYQTALN

-692 RYSGCFISELSAMV
+692 KYSGCFISELSAMV
-706 TKEDGKIDHLK
+706 TREDGKIDHLS
-717 ENADESERRALHYLI
+717 ETEGESERRALHYLI

-745 FTTPHGLS
+745 FTTPWGLS

-919 VFSLNDLSLWQR
+919 VFSLNDVSLWQR

>member
-19 NSRITNIL
+19 NSRITNTL

-40 PRAKDDSDTLVYAP
+40 PKAKEDSDTLVYAP

-83 REIVKAGFSVYIA
+83 REIVKAGFSVYVA

-127 SGVLDIPGICDI
+127 NGVIDIPGICDI
-139 PELTGGIGIPA
+139 PELTGGRGIPA
-150 LGFGMPFKVTD
+150 LGFGMPFKAED
-161 TAAKYMLD
+161 AAAKYTLAE
-169 PKDPNNNVV
+169 NNVI
-178 EMKEKGEF
+178 EMREKGAF
-186 GNSLFVKL
+186 GDSLYVKL
-194 SRETITEERVEV
+194 SLETITEDKVDV
-206 GKIYTVHIGKD
+206 GKIYTVHIGKGSG
-217 TVGQVKEIDYLASS
+217 GQVKEIDYLASS
-231 GDSIENAFA
+231 GDSIANAFG

-245 SGKFDKSK
+245 SGTFDKSK
-253 SEEDLLKAFNEWKH
+253 SEEDLLTAFNEWKQ
-267 MEGGRGVYHGAW
+267 MDGGQGVYHGAW
-279 KISTISDLRTV
+279 KISTISDLHDV
-290 YGVEKDTPEKDSPL
+290 CGVEKDPKLND
-304 YKIVTFWLVTA
+304 IVRFWLNTA
-315 KAGDFILTPFNAP
+315 EAGDFVLIPFN
-328 DPDADPDADPDVD
+328 DKD
-341 PNKDLARLIPTL
+341 PNEDLARLIPKL

-363 IAIDTPDVDW
+363 IAVDTTDVDW
-373 YTGII
+373 YTDII
-378 KDTVEDNKYTVLM
+378 KDAVKDNKYEVLM
-391 HGSDAIATSVPQ
+391 HGSDVIATSVPK
-403 GTFGT
+403 GTHGT
-408 YPSSAKIVGTEDPFG
+408 YPSSVKIVSTETKTPFG

-454 DMVPYTS
+454 DMVPCKLN
-461 TGGDVPFKKDVFE
+461 GDDVPFKNDIFE
-474 EAKRRKKIT
+474 GAKKNNKIT
-483 FEALES
+483 FKALES
-489 GDIRLCIAN
+489 GDTRLCIAN

-511 YTVSTEVKEGKAYT
+511 YTVSTEVKEGKTYT
-525 RIMVPMKLDSE
+525 RITIPMKLDAE
-536 GNTIPY
+536 GKPIPY
-542 EDGFPVT
+542 EGGFPVT
-549 VKHTKS
+549 VKHTNA
-555 TDPYA
+555 TEPYA

-572 KTDLVQLKPK
+572 KTNLVQLKPK
-582 SLKLYAMDVK
+582 ALKLYAMDVK

-647 FDIVKSLRDLVK
+647 LEIVRELRDLVIK
-659 EGKNCSQPVVLSEGR
+659 GKNCSQPVELSEGL
-674 FNVSVNNYQTALN
+674 FNVSVQDYQTALS

-706 TKEDGKIDHLK
+706 TKYGKIDHLS
-717 ENADESERRALHYLI
+717 EDSNESERRALHYLI

-753 LDQACNWVNSL
+753 LDDACNWVNSL
-764 GEYSDLWEY
+764 DKYSDLWEY

-790 YWDWINVTCQKLN
+790 YWDWINITCQKLN

-942 PLASLGGLAA
+942 PLASLGGIAA

>member
-40 PRAKDDSDTLVYAP
+40 PKAKEDSDTIAYAP
-54 VLIQDTDT
+54 VLIQDTDA
-62 LDRVFGDPRIDPEK
+62 LDRIFGDPRIDPEK

-116 STVTEEMRTDK
+116 STVTEEMRTDER
-127 SGVLDIPGICDI
+127 GVIDIPGICNI
-139 PELTGGIGIPA
+139 PELTGGRGIPA
-150 LGFGMPFKVTD
+150 LGFGMTFADTD
-161 TAAKYMLD
+161 TAAKYTLD
-169 PKDPNNNVV
+169 ANNVV
-178 EMKEKGEF
+178 EMREKGDH
-186 GNSLFVKL
+186 GNLLSVKL
-194 SRETITEERVEV
+194 SRETVTEDGVEI
-206 GKIYTVHIGKD
+206 GDIYTVHIGK
-217 TVGQVKEIDYLASS
+217 GSGSQVKEIDYLASS
-231 GDSIENAFA
+231 GDSIANAFA

-245 SGKFDKSK
+245 SGTFDKSA
-253 SEEDLLKAFNEWKH
+253 EDLLTAFNEWKQ
-267 MEGGRGVYHGAW
+267 MEGGSGVYHGAW
-279 KISTISDLRTV
+279 RISTIADLRNV
-290 YGVEKDTPEKDSPL
+290 YGVDTDSPL
-304 YKIVTFWLVTA
+304 HEIVLFWLDTA
-315 KAGDFILTPFNAP
+315 KAGDFVLIPFNE
-328 DPDADPDADPDVD
+328 ADPDAD
-341 PNKDLARLIPTL
+341 LARIIPTL

-363 IAIDTPDVDW
+363 IAIETTDVDW
-373 YTGII
+373 FSNTDI
-378 KDTVEDNKYTVLM
+378 KDAVQDNKYVVLM
-391 HGSDAIATSVPQ
+391 HGSDTIATSVPS
-403 GTFGT
+403 GTYGT
-408 YPSSAKIVGTEDPFG
+408 YPSSAKMVSTGTQLG

-441 EERSADMLGRFLP
+441 EERSADMLGRFVP
-454 DMVPYTS
+454 DMVPCKS
-461 TGGDVPFKKDVFE
+461 TGVDVSFTQSNFE
-474 EAKRRKKIT
+474 GAKERGKIT
-483 FEALES
+483 FKALES
-489 GDIRLCIAN
+489 GDTRLCIAN
-498 SPVPCT
+498 SPVSCT

-511 YTVSTEVKEGKAYT
+511 YTVSTEVKEGKTYT
-525 RIMVPMKLDSE
+525 RITIPMKIDTE
-536 GNTIPY
+536 GNPIPY
-542 EDGFPVT
+542 DGGFPVT
-549 VKHTKS
+549 VKHTNA
-555 TDPYA
+555 TEPYA

-592 LYESYDKAA
+592 LYESYDEAA

-624 SSLNSVLGS
+624 ASLNSVLGS
-633 YLTFTLM
+633 YLTFTM
-640 EPYKEEG
+640 MDPYKEED
-647 FDIVKSLRDLVK
+647 FDIVSSLRALVI
-659 EGKNCSQPVVLSEGR
+659 EGKNCSQPVELSEGH
-674 FNVSVNNYQTALN
+674 FNVSVKDYQTALN
-687 EFIDP
+687 EFVDP

-706 TKEDGKIDHLK
+706 TDKDGKICHLS
-717 ENADESERRALHYLI
+717 ESADESERRALHYLI

-745 FTTPHGLS
+745 FTTPWGLS
-753 LDQACNWVNSL
+753 LDEACNWVNSL

-773 GSEGATSY
+773 GSTGAISY

-790 YWDWINVTCQKLN
+790 YWDWINITCQKFN

-856 SQKFER
+856 AQKFER

-952 YNVKMGFDTTK
+952 YTVKMGFDTTK

>member
-40 PRAKDDSDTLVYAP
+40 PKAKKDSDTLVYAP
-54 VLIQDTDT
+54 VLIQDTDA

-83 REIVKAGFSVYIA
+83 REIVKAGFSVYVA

-116 STVTEEMRTDK
+116 STVTEEMRTDEH
-127 SGVLDIPGICDI
+127 GVIDIPGICDI
-139 PELTGGIGIPA
+139 PELTGGRGIPA
-150 LGFGMPFKVTD
+150 LGFGMTFVDTD
-161 TAAKYMLD
+161 KAAKYTLD
-169 PKDPNNNVV
+169 ENNFV
-178 EMKEKGEF
+178 EMKEKGAY

-194 SRETITEERVEV
+194 SRETITEDSVEV
-206 GKIYTVHIGKD
+206 GEIYTVHIGKGS
-217 TVGQVKEIDYLASS
+217 VGQVKEIDYLASS
-231 GDSIENAFA
+231 GDSIANAFA

-245 SGKFDKSK
+245 SGTFDK
-253 SEEDLLKAFNEWKH
+253 SEEDLLTAFNEWKQ
-267 MEGGRGVYHGAW
+267 MEGGLGVYHGAW
-279 KISTISDLRTV
+279 RISTISDLRTV
-290 YGVEKDTPEKDSPL
+290 YGVEKDTPLDE
-304 YKIVTFWLVTA
+304 IVRFWLDTA
-315 KAGDFILTPFNAP
+315 KAGDFVLIPFN
-328 DPDADPDADPDVD
+328 DKD
-341 PNKDLARLIPTL
+341 PNADLARLIPNL

-363 IAIDTPDVDW
+363 IAVDTPDVDW
-373 YTGII
+373 FSTGI
-378 KDTVEDNKYTVLM
+378 KEVVEDNKYKVLM
-391 HGSDAIATSVPQ
+391 HGSDVIATSVPN
-403 GTFGT
+403 GTYGT
-408 YPSSAKIVGTEDPFG
+408 YPSSVKIVSTETKFG

-441 EERSADMLGRFLP
+441 EERSEGMLGRFLP
-454 DMVPYTS
+454 DMVPCKS
-461 TGGDVPFKKDVFE
+461 DGGDVPFTDSNFEGAKEKD
-474 EAKRRKKIT
+474 KIT
-483 FEALES
+483 FKALES
-489 GDIRLCIAN
+489 GDTRLCIAN

-511 YTVSTEVKEGKAYT
+511 YTVSTEVKEGKTHT
-525 RIMVPMKLDSE
+525 RITIPMKLDAE
-536 GNTIPY
+536 GKPIPY
-542 EDGFPVT
+542 EGGFPVI
-549 VKHTKS
+549 VKHTNA
-555 TDPYA
+555 TEPYA

-572 KTDLVQLKPK
+572 KTNLVQLKPK

-592 LYESYDKAA
+592 LYESYDEVA

-640 EPYKEEG
+640 EPYKEED
-647 FDIVKSLRDLVK
+647 FDIVSSLRALVTD
-659 EGKNCSQPVVLSEGR
+659 GKNCSQPVELSEGH
-674 FNVSVNNYQTALN
+674 FNVSVKDYQTALN

-706 TKEDGKIDHLK
+706 TNKDGKIDHLS
-717 ENADESERRALHYLI
+717 ENANESERRALHYLI

-745 FTTPHGLS
+745 FTTPWGLS
-753 LDQACNWVNSL
+753 LDKACNWVNSL

-773 GSEGATSY
+773 GSTGAVSY

-850 RVTRNP
+850 RVIRNP

>member
-19 NSRITNIL
+19 NSRITNTL

-40 PRAKDDSDTLVYAP
+40 PKAKEDSDTPVYAP

-62 LDRVFGDPRIDPEK
+62 LDRTFGDPRIDPEK

-127 SGVLDIPGICDI
+127 QGVLDIPGICDI
-139 PELTGGIGIPA
+139 PELTGGRGIPA
-150 LGFGMPFKVTD
+150 LGFGMPFLGTD
-161 TAAKYMLD
+161 TAAKYTLD
-169 PKDPNNNVV
+169 ENNVI

-194 SRETITEERVEV
+194 SSETITEDKVDV
-206 GKIYTVHIGKD
+206 GKIYTVHIGKGSG
-217 TVGQVKEIDYLASS
+217 GQVKEIDYLASS
-231 GDSIENAFA
+231 GDSIANAFG

-245 SGKFDKSK
+245 SGTFDK
-253 SEEDLLKAFNEWKH
+253 SEEDLLTAFNEWRQ
-267 MEGGRGVYHGAW
+267 MEGGYGVYHGAW
-279 KISTISDLRTV
+279 KISTISDLHTV
-290 YGVEKDTPEKDSPL
+290 YGVEKDTPLDE
-304 YKIVTFWLVTA
+304 IVRFWLDTA
-315 KAGDFILTPFNAP
+315 KAGDFVLIPFNDK
-328 DPDADPDADPDVD
+328 DPDD
-341 PNKDLARLIPTL
+341 DLARLIPKL

-363 IAIDTPDVDW
+363 IAVDTTDVDW

-378 KDTVEDNKYTVLM
+378 KDTVEDNKYVVLM
-391 HGSDAIATSVPQ
+391 HGSDALSTSVLN
-403 GTFGT
+403 GTYGT
-408 YPSSAKIVGTEDPFG
+408 YPSSVKIVSTDTRFG

-428 AMAIYSTANALTK
+428 AMAVYSTANALTK
-441 EERSADMLGRFLP
+441 EERSADMLGRFIP
-454 DMVPYTS
+454 DMVPCTS
-461 TGGDVPFKKDVFE
+461 DGITVPFTEPSFKG
-474 EAKRRKKIT
+474 AKEKGKIT
-483 FEALES
+483 FEALGS
-489 GDIRLCIAN
+489 GDTRLCIAN

-511 YTVSTEVKEGKAYT
+511 YTVSTEVKEGKTYT
-525 RIMVPMKLDSE
+525 RITIPMKLDAE
-536 GNTIPY
+536 GKPIPY
-542 EDGFPVT
+542 EGGFPVT
-549 VKHTKS
+549 VKHTNA
-555 TDPYA
+555 TEPYA

-582 SLKLYAMDVK
+582 ALKLYAMDVK
-592 LYESYDKAA
+592 LYDSYDEVA

-624 SSLNSVLGS
+624 ASLNSVLGS

-647 FDIVKSLRDLVK
+647 FEIVRELLKLVIN
-659 EGKNCSQPVVLSEGR
+659 GKNCSQPVELSEGH
-674 FNVSVNNYQTALN
+674 FNVTVKDYQTALS

-692 RYSGCFISELSAMV
+692 KYSGCFISELSAMV
-706 TKEDGKIDHLK
+706 TREDGKIDHLS
-717 ENADESERRALHYLI
+717 ETEGESERRALHYLI

-753 LDQACNWVNSL
+753 LDEACNWVNSL

-773 GSEGATSY
+773 GSTEALSY

-942 PLASLGGLAA
+942 PLASLGGIAA

>member
-40 PRAKDDSDTLVYAP
+40 PKAKEDSDTLVYAP
-54 VLIQDTDT
+54 VLIQDTDA
-62 LDRVFGDPRIDPEK
+62 LDRTFGDPRIDPEK

-127 SGVLDIPGICDI
+127 NGVIDIPGICDI
-139 PELTGGIGIPA
+139 PELTGGRGIPA
-150 LGFGMPFKVTD
+150 LGFGMTFKAED
-161 TAAKYMLD
+161 NAAKYTLD
-169 PKDPNNNVV
+169 KNVV

-194 SRETITEERVEV
+194 SRETITEDRVDV
-206 GKIYTVHIGKD
+206 GKIYTVHIGKGSGD
-217 TVGQVKEIDYLASS
+217 QVKEIDYLASS

-245 SGKFDKSK
+245 SGTLDKSK
-253 SEEDLLKAFNEWKH
+253 SEEELLTAFNEWKH
-267 MEGGRGVYHGAW
+267 LEGGSGIYHGAW
-279 KISTISDLRTV
+279 RISTISDLRTV
-290 YGVEKDTPEKDSPL
+290 YGVDEKSPL
-304 YKIVTFWLVTA
+304 YEIVRFWRDTA
-315 KAGDFILTPFNAP
+315 KAGDFILIPFNES
-328 DPDADPDADPDVD
+328 DPDD
-341 PNKDLARLIPTL
+341 DLAHIIPNL

-363 IAIDTPDVDW
+363 IAVDTPDVDW
-373 YTGII
+373 FSKSTDI
-378 KDTVEDNKYTVLM
+378 KEAVKDNKYKVLM
-391 HGSDAIATSVPQ
+391 HGSDALATSVPN
-403 GTFGT
+403 GTYGT
-408 YPSSAKIVGTEDPFG
+408 YPSNVKIVSTDTRFG

-428 AMAIYSTANALTK
+428 AMAIYSTVNALTK
-441 EERSADMLGRFLP
+441 EERSEDMLGRFLP
-454 DMVPYTS
+454 DMVPCTS
-461 TGGDVPFKKDVFE
+461 TGVEVPFKKDIFE
-474 EAKRRKKIT
+474 GAKEKGKIT
-483 FEALES
+483 FEALGS
-489 GDIRLCIAN
+489 GDTRLCIAN

-511 YTVSTEVKEGKAYT
+511 YTVSTEVKEGKTHT
-525 RIMVPMKLDSE
+525 RITVPMKLDAE
-536 GNTIPY
+536 GNPIPY
-542 EDGFPVT
+542 EGGFPVI
-549 VKHTKS
+549 VKHTN
-555 TDPYA
+555 TTEPYA

-582 SLKLYAMDVK
+582 ALNLYAMDVK

-640 EPYKEEG
+640 EPYKEED
-647 FDIVKSLRDLVK
+647 FDIVSSLRDLVIK
-659 EGKNCSQPVVLSEGR
+659 GKNCSQPVELSEGH
-674 FNVSVNNYQTALN
+674 FNVSVKDYQTALN

-706 TKEDGKIDHLK
+706 TNKDGKIDHLS
-717 ENADESERRALHYLI
+717 ENANESERRALHYLI

-773 GSEGATSY
+773 GSTEALSY

-790 YWDWINVTCQKLN
+790 YWDWINVTCKKLN

-885 NETLNPVYSDLSA
+885 NETLHPVYSDLSA

-919 VFSLNDLSLWQR
+919 VFSLNDVSLWQR

>member
-40 PRAKDDSDTLVYAP
+40 PKAKEDSDTLVYAP

-83 REIVKAGFSVYIA
+83 REIVKAGFSVYVA

-116 STVTEEMRTDK
+116 STVTEEMRTDEH
-127 SGVLDIPGICDI
+127 GVIDIPGICDI
-139 PELTGGIGIPA
+139 PELTGGRGIPA
-150 LGFGMPFKVTD
+150 LGFGMPFKAED
-161 TAAKYMLD
+161 AAAKYTLAE
-169 PKDPNNNVV
+169 NNVV
-178 EMKEKGEF
+178 EMREKGEF
-186 GNSLFVKL
+186 GRSLFVKL
-194 SRETITEERVEV
+194 SSETITEDSVEV
-206 GKIYTVHIGKD
+206 GKIYTVHIGKGSGD
-217 TVGQVKEIDYLASS
+217 QVKEIDYLASS

-240 GNAVV
+240 GNVVV
-245 SGKFDKSK
+245 SGKFDKSA
-253 SEEDLLKAFNEWKH
+253 EDLLTAFNEWKQ
-267 MEGGRGVYHGAW
+267 MEGGSGVYHGAW
-279 KISTISDLRTV
+279 RISTISDLRTV
-290 YGVEKDTPEKDSPL
+290 YGVEKDTPLDE
-304 YKIVTFWLVTA
+304 IVRFWLDTA
-315 KAGDFILTPFNAP
+315 KAGDFVLIPF
-328 DPDADPDADPDVD
+328 DDKD
-341 PNKDLARLIPTL
+341 PNEDWTHLIPTL

-363 IAIDTPDVDW
+363 IAVDIDDVDW
-373 YTGII
+373 FNKKGI
-378 KDTVEDNKYTVLM
+378 KEVVENNKYVVLM
-391 HGSDAIATSVPQ
+391 HGSDVIATSVPK
-403 GTFGT
+403 GTLGT
-408 YPSSAKIVGTEDPFG
+408 YPSSAKIVSTETKFG

-454 DMVPYTS
+454 DMVPCKS
-461 TGGDVPFKKDVFE
+461 DGGDVPFKESNFE
-474 EAKRRKKIT
+474 EAKRREKIT
-483 FEALES
+483 FKSLES
-489 GDIRLCIAN
+489 GDTRLCIAN

-511 YTVSTEVKEGKAYT
+511 YTVSTEVKEGKTHT
-525 RIMVPMKLDSE
+525 RITIPMKLDAE
-536 GNTIPY
+536 GKPIPY
-542 EDGFPVT
+542 EGGFPVI
-549 VKHTKS
+549 VKHTNA
-555 TDPYA
+555 TEPYA

-572 KTDLVQLKPK
+572 KTNLVQLKPK
-582 SLKLYAMDVK
+582 ALKLYAMDVK
-592 LYESYDKAA
+592 LYDSYDEVA

-640 EPYKEEG
+640 EPYKEED
-647 FDIVKSLRDLVK
+647 FDIVSSLRDLVV
-659 EGKNCSQPVVLSEGR
+659 EGKNCSQPVELSEGH
-674 FNVSVNNYQTALN
+674 FNVSVNDYQTALN

-692 RYSGCFISELSAMV
+692 RYSGCFISELSAMI
-706 TKEDGKIDHLK
+706 TNKDGKIDHLS
-717 ENADESERRALHYLI
+717 ENANESERRALHYLI

-745 FTTPHGLS
+745 FTTPWGLS
-753 LDQACNWVNSL
+753 LDEACNWVNSL

-773 GSEGATSY
+773 GSPGAISY

-850 RVTRNP
+850 RVIRNP

-919 VFSLNDLSLWQR
+919 VFSLNDVSLWQR

>member
-19 NSRITNIL
+19 NSRITNTL

-40 PRAKDDSDTLVYAP
+40 PKAKGDSDTLVYAP

-62 LDRVFGDPRIDPEK
+62 LDRTFGDPRIDPEK

-102 PASFALLLGDASDH
+102 PASFALRLGDASDH
-116 STVTEEMRTDK
+116 STVTEEMRTDEH
-127 SGVLDIPGICDI
+127 GVIDIPGICDI
-139 PELTGGIGIPA
+139 PELTGGRGIPA
-150 LGFGMPFKVTD
+150 LGFGMPFLGTD
-161 TAAKYMLD
+161 TAAKYTLD
-169 PKDPNNNVV
+169 ENNVI

-194 SRETITEERVEV
+194 SRETITEDKVDV
-206 GKIYTVHIGKD
+206 GKIYTVHIGKGSGAD
-217 TVGQVKEIDYLASS
+217 QVKEIDYLASS

-245 SGKFDKSK
+245 YGKFDK
-253 SEEDLLKAFNEWKH
+253 SEEDLLTAFNEWKQ
-267 MEGGRGVYHGAW
+267 MEGGLGVYHGAW
-279 KISTISDLRTV
+279 RISTISDLRTV
-290 YGVEKDTPEKDSPL
+290 YGVEKDTQLDE
-304 YKIVTFWLVTA
+304 IVRFWLDTA
-315 KAGDFILTPFNAP
+315 KAGDFVLIPFDDK
-328 DPDADPDADPDVD
+328 DPDA
-341 PNKDLARLIPTL
+341 DLARLIPTL

-363 IAIDTPDVDW
+363 IAVNTPDVDW
-373 YTGII
+373 FSKDI
-378 KDTVEDNKYTVLM
+378 KEVVENNKYIVLM
-391 HGSDAIATSVPQ
+391 HGSDAIATSMPQ
-403 GTFGT
+403 GTLGT
-408 YPSSAKIVGTEDPFG
+408 YPSSVKIVSTDTRFG

-428 AMAIYSTANALTK
+428 AMAIYSTVNALTK

-454 DMVPYTS
+454 DMVPCKS
-461 TGGDVPFKKDVFE
+461 DGGDVPFKQTNFE
-474 EAKRRKKIT
+474 GAKEKGKIT

-489 GDIRLCIAN
+489 GDTRLCIAN

-511 YTVSTEVKEGKAYT
+511 YTVSTEVKEGKTHT
-525 RIMVPMKLDSE
+525 RITVPMKLDAE
-536 GNTIPY
+536 GKPIPY
-542 EDGFPVT
+542 EGGFPVT
-549 VKHTKS
+549 VKHTNA
-555 TDPYA
+555 TEPYA

-572 KTDLVQLKPK
+572 KTNLVQLKPK
-582 SLKLYAMDVK
+582 ALKLYAMDVK
-592 LYESYDKAA
+592 LYESYDEAA

-640 EPYKEEG
+640 GPYKEEG
-647 FDIVKSLRDLVK
+647 FEIVRELRDLVIK
-659 EGKNCSQPVVLSEGR
+659 GKNCSQPVELSEGH
-674 FNVSVNNYQTALN
+674 FNVTVQDYQTALN

-692 RYSGCFISELSAMV
+692 KYSGCFISELSAMV
-706 TKEDGKIDHLK
+706 TNKDGKIDHLS
-717 ENADESERRALHYLI
+717 ETANESERRALHYLI

-745 FTTPHGLS
+745 FTTPWGLS

-898 AHIARTLIYIRSRVD
+898 AHIARTLTYIRSRVD

-942 PLASLGGLAA
+942 PLASLGGIAA

>member
-40 PRAKDDSDTLVYAP
+40 PKAKEDSDTLVYAP

-83 REIVKAGFSVYIA
+83 REIVKAGFSVYVA

-116 STVTEEMRTDK
+116 STVTEEMRTDEY
-127 SGVLDIPGICDI
+127 GVIDIPGICDI

-150 LGFGMPFKVTD
+150 LGFGMVFADTD
-161 TAAKYMLD
+161 KAAKYTLD
-169 PKDPNNNVV
+169 EKNVV
-178 EMKEKGEF
+178 EMQEKGEF

-194 SRETITEERVEV
+194 SRETTTEEEVEV
-206 GKIYTVHIGKD
+206 GDIYTVHIGK
-217 TVGQVKEIDYLASS
+217 GSGNQVKEIDYLASS
-231 GDSIENAFA
+231 GDSIESAFA

-245 SGKFDKSK
+245 SGKFDKS
-253 SEEDLLKAFNEWKH
+253 EEDLLTAFNEWKQ
-267 MEGGRGVYHGAW
+267 MEGGLGIYHGAW
-279 KISTISDLRTV
+279 RISTISDLRTV
-290 YGVEKDTPEKDSPL
+290 YGVVDETSPL
-304 YKIVTFWLVTA
+304 YEIVRFWLDTA
-315 KAGDFILTPFNAP
+315 KAGDFVLIPFDK
-328 DPDADPDADPDVD
+328 DPDADLD
-341 PNKDLARLIPTL
+341 RLIPTL

-363 IAIDTPDVDW
+363 IAVDTPDVDW
-373 YTGII
+373 FSKDI
-378 KDTVEDNKYTVLM
+378 KKVVEDNKYTVLM
-391 HGSDAIATSVPQ
+391 RGSDVIATSMPQ
-403 GTFGT
+403 GTRGT
-408 YPSSAKIVGTEDPFG
+408 YPSSVKIVSTGTKFG

-441 EERSADMLGRFLP
+441 EERSEDMLGRFLP
-454 DMVPYTS
+454 DMVPCTLN
-461 TGGDVPFKKDVFE
+461 GDDVPFTESHFE
-474 EAKRRKKIT
+474 EAKRREKIT
-483 FEALES
+483 FKALES
-489 GDIRLCIAN
+489 GDTRLCIAN

-511 YTVSTEVKEGKAYT
+511 YTVSTEVKEGKTHT
-525 RIMVPMKLDSE
+525 RITIPMKLDAE
-536 GNTIPY
+536 GKSIPY
-542 EDGFPVT
+542 EVGLPVI
-549 VKHTKS
+549 VKHTNA
-555 TDPYA
+555 TEPYA

-572 KTDLVQLKPK
+572 KTNLVQLKPK

-592 LYESYDKAA
+592 LYESYDEVA

-647 FDIVKSLRDLVK
+647 FDIVESLRDLVI
-659 EGKNCSQPVVLSEGR
+659 EGKNCSQPVELSEGH
-674 FNVSVNNYQTALN
+674 FNVSVKDYQTALN

-706 TKEDGKIDHLK
+706 TNKDGKIDHLS
-717 ENADESERRALHYLI
+717 ETTNESERRALHYLI

-745 FTTPHGLS
+745 FTTPWGMS
-753 LDQACNWVNSL
+753 LDEACNWVNSL

-773 GSEGATSY
+773 GSSGAVSY